1 MDLKEI
7 QLSGFKSF
15 ADKTTIRFDDGVT
28 CIVGPNG
35 CGKSNVADA
44 VRWVL
49 GEQSAR
55 ALRGGNMQ
63 DVIFGGTQS
72 RKPQSSCEVTLVF
85 DNTNKIFDLDVS
97 EVAMTRRLDRNGNSG
112 YFINGQASR
121 LKDIVRLFHGI
132 GLGKEGYSI
141 IGQGKVEQIMNA
153 KPEDRR
159 LIFEE
164 ATGLMVYKSRKEE
177 IERKIDSS
185 KNNLFIYV
193 QRIEEAERRLGP
205 LSKQADAAKE
215 YREYSESLKFNEV
228 NTYVYKYDGAE
239 GEKNKFRERVAGYSD
254 KIISLNTQA
263 ELLNKSYEDN
273 RKKSADADLKLT
285 ELNDKR
291 VELSVGNERKDGEW
305 KLAREKIS
313 TYKSQISAAEEFL
326 ESGKNR
332 TGELAD
338 LVAAAKTAIQK
349 GETRIAEIDNETD
362 LLSQAIR
369 ALTGKIDVFERLS
382 DENRQSQLSSAE
394 NLSEI
399 RKNQG
404 SLTAQKQAAEDR
416 IAELKAALQKENAR
430 REKLLEELEGVRK
443 DLKKLKEFTSGG
455 EKELAEREEEIR
467 DMQLTINNFNQ
478 ELFSVGGQ
486 ISSLKDSL
494 EMYVGIKNRY
504 EGYKDSVR
512 RLLSVAKTNPE
523 VGSHV
528 KGTIADII
536 HTDQKYE
543 LAFEVALGAA
553 TQNVVT
559 PTQDDARILIEYLK
573 RTGGG
578 VVTFLPVSG
587 MKPRPDSREAQRAVS
602 EKGAIGLAT
611 ELIRYDDYY
620 YNVVTNLLGNTL
632 ICDTVYNAT
641 AIAKKYGNMFKIVTL
656 DGDIVS
662 TSGAMTGGSRQQK
675 GGASVLSGER
685 KIEECREN
693 IVKKQKYLE
702 KLKAAI
708 AESEKGKEEAEAA
721 VNALR
726 AKYQG
731 SLNEL
736 AVLSQREISLA
747 AEAEEAKNNVGVYE
761 ETLRGFEEKLA
772 HLKDEEAYAG
782 KSEEELNALRQGA
795 EATLEK
801 QRAQC
806 EAFKAERDE
815 KSAKLHALEV
825 EKAAA
830 EKQIEGFNAD
840 IRRYE
845 AEKEDLIARIISTE
859 REKANAYAELTAL
872 EEKAKQTE
880 LTEEEKA
887 AVQAINEE
895 IATVSAEKEA
905 LNLRQVQLDE
915 ERTAVQEELNRQT
928 DKRYKCE
935 IEISKIDTNLEN
947 MRQRIEE
954 AYGIDYEGCLALKT
968 ENFNVDE
975 AAGLISALKRKIT
988 LLGNVNLNA
997 VEEYADE
1004 KAHYD
1009 EMTIQR
1015 DDLQKALDDLQK
1027 ALDEIRAEMLKIF
1040 DKGFND
1046 INENF
1051 KVTFKELFGGGN
1063 AELQMDYID
1072 GEDPLEAGVEI
1083 VACPPGK
1090 KLTKISLLSGGER
1103 ALTAIAILFAILK
1116 CRPMPFCIL
1125 DEIEAALDEANVD
1138 RFASY
1143 LKRFAQE
1150 TQFIV
1155 ITHRRPT
1162 MNQSDALFG
1171 VTMQE
1176 KGVSKI
1182 VSVKLGEVEKELGE
1196 GTVE

>member
-7 QLSGFKSF
+7 RLSGFKSF
-15 ADKTTIRFDDGVT
+15 ADKTVIRFDEGVT

-49 GEQSAR
+49 GEQSPK

-85 DNTNKIFDLDVS
+85 DNTNKIFDLDVA
-97 EVAMTRRLDRNGNSG
+97 EVAMMRRLDRNGNSG
-112 YFINGQASR
+112 YFINGQPSR

-185 KNNLFIYV
+185 KNNLYIYA

-215 YREYSESLKFNEV
+215 YKEYSDSLKFNEV
-228 NTYVYKYDGAE
+228 NTYVCRYDGAE
-239 GEKNKFRERVAGYSD
+239 DEKNKFRERVAGYSD
-254 KIISLNTQA
+254 KIISLNTQS
-263 ELLNKSYEDN
+263 ELLNKSYEDTR
-273 RKKSADADLKLT
+273 RKAAEADQKLT
-285 ELNDKR
+285 DLNDRR

-305 KLAREKIS
+305 KLVREKIS
-313 TYKSQISAAEEFL
+313 TYKSQITAAGEFL
-326 ESGKNR
+326 ENGKTR

-338 LVAAAKTAIQK
+338 AVAAAKEAIKK

-362 LLSQAIR
+362 LLSQAIK
-369 ALTGKIDVFERLS
+369 ALSGKIEVFEKLS

-404 SLTAQKQAAEDR
+404 SLSAQMQAAEDR
-416 IAELKAALQKENAR
+416 IAELTSALKKEKARK
-430 REKLLEELEGVRK
+430 EKLEEELDGVRK

-455 EKELAEREEEIR
+455 EKELVDREEEIR

-494 EMYVGIKNRY
+494 EMYIGIKNRY

-578 VVTFLPVSG
+578 VVTFLPVTG
-587 MKPRPDSREAQRAVS
+587 MKPRPDSREAQRATS

-611 ELIRYDDYY
+611 DLIRYDEYY

-641 AIAKKYGNMFKIVTL
+641 AIAKKYGNTFRIVTL

-675 GGASVLSGER
+675 GASVLAGER

-693 IVKKQKYLE
+693 ILKKQKYLE
-702 KLKAAI
+702 KLKIAI

-736 AVLSQREISLA
+736 AVLSQREISLTK
-747 AEAEEAKNNVGVYE
+747 ESEEAQSNIDVYA
-761 ETLRGFEEKLA
+761 ETLKGFEEKLGR
-772 HLKDEEAYAG
+772 LKDEEAYAG
-782 KSEEELNALRQGA
+782 KSEEELNAMRQGA

-801 QRAQC
+801 QRGQC

-830 EKQIEGFNAD
+830 EKQIESLNAD

-845 AEKEDLIARIISTE
+845 KEKEDLIARIISTE
-859 REKANAYAELTAL
+859 REKATAEAELSAL
-872 EEKAKQTE
+872 EEKAKQAE

-887 AVQAINEE
+887 AVQAVNDE

-905 LNLRQVQLDE
+905 LNIRQVQLDE
-915 ERTAVQEELNRQT
+915 ERTAVQEELTKQT

-954 AYGIDYEGCLALKT
+954 AYGIDYEGCLALKAD
-968 ENFNVDE
+968 NFNVDE

-1009 EMTIQR
+1009 EMTVQR
-1015 DDLQKALDDLQK
+1015 DDLQKAIDDLQQ

-1040 DKGFND
+1040 DAGFND

-1063 AELQMDYID
+1063 AELQMDYIE
-1072 GEDPLEAGVEI
+1072 GQDPLEAGVEI

-1143 LKRFAQE
+1143 LKHFSQE

-1182 VSVKLGEVEKELGE
+1182 VSVKLGEVEKQLGE

>member
-7 QLSGFKSF
+7 RLSGFKSF
-15 ADKTTIRFDDGVT
+15 ADKTVIRFDEGVT

-49 GEQSAR
+49 GEQSPK

-85 DNTNKIFDLDVS
+85 DNTNKIFDLDVA

-112 YFINGQASR
+112 YFINGQPSR

-185 KNNLFIYV
+185 KNNLYIYA

-215 YREYSESLKFNEV
+215 YKEYSDSLKFNEV
-228 NTYVYKYDGAE
+228 NTYVCRYDGAE
-239 GEKNKFRERVAGYSD
+239 DEKNKFRERVAGYSD
-254 KIISLNTQA
+254 KIISLNTQS
-263 ELLNKSYEDN
+263 ELLNKSYEDTR
-273 RKKSADADLKLT
+273 RKAAEADQKLT
-285 ELNDKR
+285 DLNDRR

-305 KLAREKIS
+305 KLVREKIS
-313 TYKSQISAAEEFL
+313 TYKSQITAAGEFL
-326 ESGKNR
+326 ENGKTR

-338 LVAAAKTAIQK
+338 AVAAAKEAIKK

-362 LLSQAIR
+362 LLSQAIK
-369 ALTGKIDVFERLS
+369 ALSGKIEVFEKLS

-404 SLTAQKQAAEDR
+404 SLAAQMQAAEDR
-416 IAELKAALQKENAR
+416 IAELTSALKKEKARK
-430 REKLLEELEGVRK
+430 EKLEEELDGVRK

-455 EKELAEREEEIR
+455 EKELADREEEIR

-494 EMYVGIKNRY
+494 EMYIGIKNRY

-578 VVTFLPVSG
+578 VVTFLPVTG
-587 MKPRPDSREAQRAVS
+587 MKPRPDSREAQRATS

-611 ELIRYDDYY
+611 DLIRYDEYY

-641 AIAKKYGNMFKIVTL
+641 AIAKKYGNTFRIVTL

-662 TSGAMTGGSRQQK
+662 TSGSMTGGSRQQK
-675 GGASVLSGER
+675 GASVLAGER

-693 IVKKQKYLE
+693 ILKKQKYLE
-702 KLKAAI
+702 KLKIAI

-736 AVLSQREISLA
+736 AVLSQREISLTK
-747 AEAEEAKNNVGVYE
+747 ESEEAQSNIDVYA
-761 ETLRGFEEKLA
+761 ETLKGFEEKLGR
-772 HLKDEEAYAG
+772 LKDEEAYAG
-782 KSEEELNALRQGA
+782 KSEEELNAMRQGA

-801 QRAQC
+801 QRGQC

-830 EKQIEGFNAD
+830 EKQIESLNAD

-845 AEKEDLIARIISTE
+845 KEKEDLIARIISTE
-859 REKANAYAELTAL
+859 REKATAEAELSAL
-872 EEKAKQTE
+872 EEKAKQAE

-887 AVQAINEE
+887 AVQAVNDE

-905 LNLRQVQLDE
+905 LNIRQVQLDE
-915 ERTAVQEELNRQT
+915 ERTAVQEELTKQT

-954 AYGIDYEGCLALKT
+954 AYGIDYEGCLALKAD
-968 ENFNVDE
+968 NFNVDE

-1009 EMTIQR
+1009 EMTVQR
-1015 DDLQKALDDLQK
+1015 DDLQKAIDDLQQ

-1040 DKGFND
+1040 DAGFND

-1063 AELQMDYID
+1063 AELQMDYIE
-1072 GEDPLEAGVEI
+1072 GQDPLEAGVEI

-1143 LKRFAQE
+1143 LKHFSQE

-1182 VSVKLGEVEKELGE
+1182 VSVKLGEVEKQLGE

>member
-7 QLSGFKSF
+7 RLSGFKSF
-15 ADKTTIRFDDGVT
+15 ADKTVIRFDEGVT

-49 GEQSAR
+49 GEQSPK

-85 DNTNKIFDLDVS
+85 DNTNKIFDLDVA

-112 YFINGQASR
+112 YFINGQPSR

-185 KNNLFIYV
+185 KNNLYIYA

-215 YREYSESLKFNEV
+215 YKEYSDSLKFNEV
-228 NTYVYKYDGAE
+228 NTYVCRYDGAE
-239 GEKNKFRERVAGYSD
+239 DEKNKFRERVAGYSD
-254 KIISLNTQA
+254 KIISLNTQS
-263 ELLNKSYEDN
+263 ELLNKSYEDTR
-273 RKKSADADLKLT
+273 RKAAEADQKLT
-285 ELNDKR
+285 DLNDRR

-305 KLAREKIS
+305 KLVREKIS
-313 TYKSQISAAEEFL
+313 TYKSQITAAGEFL
-326 ESGKNR
+326 ENGKTR

-338 LVAAAKTAIQK
+338 AVAAAKEAIKK

-362 LLSQAIR
+362 LLSQAIK
-369 ALTGKIDVFERLS
+369 ALSGKIEVFEKLS

-404 SLTAQKQAAEDR
+404 SLAAQMQAAEDR
-416 IAELKAALQKENAR
+416 IAELTSALKKEKARK
-430 REKLLEELEGVRK
+430 EKLEEELDGVRK

-455 EKELAEREEEIR
+455 EKELADREEEIR

-494 EMYVGIKNRY
+494 EMYIGIKNRY

-512 RLLSVAKTNPE
+512 HLLSVAKTNPE

-578 VVTFLPVSG
+578 VVTFLPVTG
-587 MKPRPDSREAQRAVS
+587 MKPRPDSREAQRATS

-611 ELIRYDDYY
+611 DLIRYDEYY

-641 AIAKKYGNMFKIVTL
+641 AIAKKYGNTFRIVTL

-662 TSGAMTGGSRQQK
+662 TSGSMTGGSRQQK
-675 GGASVLSGER
+675 GASVLAGER

-693 IVKKQKYLE
+693 ILKKQKYLE
-702 KLKAAI
+702 KLKIAI

-736 AVLSQREISLA
+736 AVLSQREISLTK
-747 AEAEEAKNNVGVYE
+747 ESEEAQSNIDVYA
-761 ETLRGFEEKLA
+761 ETLKGFEEKLGR
-772 HLKDEEAYAG
+772 LKDEEAYAG
-782 KSEEELNALRQGA
+782 KSEEELNAMRQGA

-801 QRAQC
+801 QRGQC

-830 EKQIEGFNAD
+830 EKQIESLNAD

-845 AEKEDLIARIISTE
+845 KEKEDLIARIISTE
-859 REKANAYAELTAL
+859 REKATAEAELSAL
-872 EEKAKQTE
+872 EEKAKQAE

-887 AVQAINEE
+887 AVQAVNDE

-905 LNLRQVQLDE
+905 LNIRQVQLDE
-915 ERTAVQEELNRQT
+915 ERTAVQEELTKQT

-954 AYGIDYEGCLALKT
+954 AYGIDYEGCLALKAD
-968 ENFNVDE
+968 NFNVDE

-1009 EMTIQR
+1009 EMTVQR
-1015 DDLQKALDDLQK
+1015 DDLQKAIDDLQQ

-1040 DKGFND
+1040 DAGFND

-1063 AELQMDYID
+1063 AELQMDYIE
-1072 GEDPLEAGVEI
+1072 GQDPLEAGVEI

-1143 LKRFAQE
+1143 LKHFSQE

-1182 VSVKLGEVEKELGE
+1182 VSVKLGEVEKQLGE

>member
-7 QLSGFKSF
+7 RLSGFKSF
-15 ADKTTIRFDDGVT
+15 ADKTVIRFDEGVT

-49 GEQSAR
+49 GEQSPK

-85 DNTNKIFDLDVS
+85 DNTNKIFDLDVA
-97 EVAMTRRLDRNGNSG
+97 EVAMMRRLDRNGNSG
-112 YFINGQASR
+112 YFINGQPSR

-185 KNNLFIYV
+185 KNNLYIYA

-215 YREYSESLKFNEV
+215 YKEYSDSLKFNEV
-228 NTYVYKYDGAE
+228 NTYVCRYDGAE
-239 GEKNKFRERVAGYSD
+239 DEKNKYRERVAGYSD
-254 KIISLNTQA
+254 KIISLNTQS
-263 ELLNKSYEDN
+263 ELLNKSYEDTR
-273 RKKSADADLKLT
+273 RKAAEADQKLT
-285 ELNDKR
+285 DLNDRR

-305 KLAREKIS
+305 KLVREKIS
-313 TYKSQISAAEEFL
+313 TYKSQITAAGEFL
-326 ESGKNR
+326 ENGKTR

-338 LVAAAKTAIQK
+338 AVAAAKEAIKK

-362 LLSQAIR
+362 LLSQAIK
-369 ALTGKIDVFERLS
+369 ALSGKIEVFEKLS

-404 SLTAQKQAAEDR
+404 SLSAQMQAAEDR
-416 IAELKAALQKENAR
+416 IAELTSALKKEKARK
-430 REKLLEELEGVRK
+430 EKLEEELDGVRK

-455 EKELAEREEEIR
+455 EKELADREEEIR

-494 EMYVGIKNRY
+494 EMYIGIKNRY

-578 VVTFLPVSG
+578 VVTFLPVTG
-587 MKPRPDSREAQRAVS
+587 MKPRPDSREAQRATS

-611 ELIRYDDYY
+611 DLIRYDEYY

-641 AIAKKYGNMFKIVTL
+641 AIAKKYGNTFRIVTL

-675 GGASVLSGER
+675 GASVLAGER

-693 IVKKQKYLE
+693 ILKKQKYLE
-702 KLKAAI
+702 KLKIAI

-736 AVLSQREISLA
+736 AVLSQREISLTK
-747 AEAEEAKNNVGVYE
+747 ESEEAQSNIDVYA
-761 ETLRGFEEKLA
+761 ETLKGFEEKLGR
-772 HLKDEEAYAG
+772 LKDEEAYAG
-782 KSEEELNALRQGA
+782 KSEEELNAMRQGA

-801 QRAQC
+801 QRGQC

-830 EKQIEGFNAD
+830 EKQIESLNAD

-845 AEKEDLIARIISTE
+845 KEKEDLIARIISTE
-859 REKANAYAELTAL
+859 REKATAEAELSAL
-872 EEKAKQTE
+872 EEKAKQAE

-887 AVQAINEE
+887 AVQAVNDE

-905 LNLRQVQLDE
+905 LNIRQVQLDE
-915 ERTAVQEELNRQT
+915 ERTAVQEELTKQT

-954 AYGIDYEGCLALKT
+954 AYGIDYEGCLALKAD
-968 ENFNVDE
+968 NFNVDE

-1009 EMTIQR
+1009 EMTVQR
-1015 DDLQKALDDLQK
+1015 DDLQKAIDDLQQ

-1040 DKGFND
+1040 DAGFND

-1063 AELQMDYID
+1063 AELQMDYIE
-1072 GEDPLEAGVEI
+1072 GQDPLEAGVEI

-1143 LKRFAQE
+1143 LKHFSQE

-1182 VSVKLGEVEKELGE
+1182 VSVKLGEVEKQLGE

>member
-7 QLSGFKSF
+7 RLSGFKSF
-15 ADKTTIRFDDGVT
+15 ADKTVIRFDEGVT

-49 GEQSAR
+49 GEQSPK

-85 DNTNKIFDLDVS
+85 DNTNKIFDLDVA
-97 EVAMTRRLDRNGNSG
+97 EVAMTRRLDRSGNSG
-112 YFINGQASR
+112 YFINGQPSR

-185 KNNLFIYV
+185 KNNLYIYA

-215 YREYSESLKFNEV
+215 YREYSDSLKFNEV
-228 NTYVYKYDGAE
+228 NTYVCRYDGAE
-239 GEKNKFRERVAGYSD
+239 DEKNKFRERVAGYSD
-254 KIISLNTQA
+254 KIISLNTQS
-263 ELLNKSYEDN
+263 ELLNKSYEDTR
-273 RKKSADADLKLT
+273 RKAAEADQKLT
-285 ELNDKR
+285 DLNDRR

-305 KLAREKIS
+305 KLVREKIS
-313 TYKSQISAAEEFL
+313 TYKSQITAAGEFL
-326 ESGKNR
+326 ENGKTR

-338 LVAAAKTAIQK
+338 AVAAAKEAIKK

-362 LLSQAIR
+362 LLSQAIK
-369 ALTGKIDVFERLS
+369 ALSGKIEVFEKLS

-404 SLTAQKQAAEDR
+404 SLAAQMQAAEDR
-416 IAELKAALQKENAR
+416 IAELKEALKKEKAR
-430 REKLLEELEGVRK
+430 KEKLEEELDGVRK

-455 EKELAEREEEIR
+455 EKELADREEEIR

-494 EMYVGIKNRY
+494 EMYIGIKNRY

-578 VVTFLPVSG
+578 VVTFLPVTG
-587 MKPRPDSREAQRAVS
+587 MKPRPDSREAQRATS

-611 ELIRYDDYY
+611 DLIRYDEYY

-641 AIAKKYGNMFKIVTL
+641 AIAKKYGNTFRIVTL

-675 GGASVLSGER
+675 GASVLAGER

-693 IVKKQKYLE
+693 ILKKQKYLE
-702 KLKAAI
+702 KLKIAI

-736 AVLSQREISLA
+736 AVLSQREISLTK
-747 AEAEEAKNNVGVYE
+747 ESEEAQSNIDVYA
-761 ETLRGFEEKLA
+761 ETLKGFEEKLGR
-772 HLKDEEAYAG
+772 LKDEEAYAG
-782 KSEEELNALRQGA
+782 KSEEELNAMRQGA

-801 QRAQC
+801 QRGQC

-830 EKQIEGFNAD
+830 EKQIESLNAD

-845 AEKEDLIARIISTE
+845 KEKEDLIARIISTE
-859 REKANAYAELTAL
+859 REKATAEAELSAL
-872 EEKAKQTE
+872 EEKAKQAE

-887 AVQAINEE
+887 AVQAVNDE

-905 LNLRQVQLDE
+905 LNIRQVQLDE
-915 ERTAVQEELNRQT
+915 ERTAVQEELTKQT

-954 AYGIDYEGCLALKT
+954 AYGIDYEGCLALKAD
-968 ENFNVDE
+968 NFNVDE

-1009 EMTIQR
+1009 EMTVQR
-1015 DDLQKALDDLQK
+1015 DDLQKAIDDLQQ

-1040 DKGFND
+1040 DAGFND

-1063 AELQMDYID
+1063 AELQMDYIE
-1072 GEDPLEAGVEI
+1072 GQDPLEAGVEI

-1143 LKRFAQE
+1143 LKHFSQE

-1182 VSVKLGEVEKELGE
+1182 VSVKLGEVEKQLGE

>member
-7 QLSGFKSF
+7 RLSGFKSF
-15 ADKTTIRFDDGVT
+15 ADKTVIRFDEGVT

-49 GEQSAR
+49 GEQSPK

-85 DNTNKIFDLDVS
+85 DNTNKIFDLDVA
-97 EVAMTRRLDRNGNSG
+97 EVAMMRRLDRNGNSG
-112 YFINGQASR
+112 YFINGQPSR

-185 KNNLFIYV
+185 KNNLYIYA

-215 YREYSESLKFNEV
+215 YKEYSDSLKFNEV
-228 NTYVYKYDGAE
+228 NTYVCRYDGAE
-239 GEKNKFRERVAGYSD
+239 DEKNKFRERVAGYSD
-254 KIISLNTQA
+254 KIISLNTQS
-263 ELLNKSYEDN
+263 ELLNKSYEDTR
-273 RKKSADADLKLT
+273 RKAAEADQKLT
-285 ELNDKR
+285 DLNDRR

-305 KLAREKIS
+305 KLVREKIS
-313 TYKSQISAAEEFL
+313 TYKSQITAAGEFL
-326 ESGKNR
+326 ENGKTR

-338 LVAAAKTAIQK
+338 AVAAAKEAIKK

-362 LLSQAIR
+362 LLSQAIK
-369 ALTGKIDVFERLS
+369 ALSGKIEVFEKLS

-404 SLTAQKQAAEDR
+404 SLSAQMQAAEDR
-416 IAELKAALQKENAR
+416 IAELTSALKKEKARK
-430 REKLLEELEGVRK
+430 EKLEEELDGVRK

-455 EKELAEREEEIR
+455 EKELADREEEIR

-494 EMYVGIKNRY
+494 EMYIGIKNRY

-578 VVTFLPVSG
+578 VVTFLPVTG
-587 MKPRPDSREAQRAVS
+587 MKPRPDSREAQRATS

-611 ELIRYDDYY
+611 DLIRYDEYY

-641 AIAKKYGNMFKIVTL
+641 AIAKKYGNTFRIVTL

-662 TSGAMTGGSRQQK
+662 TSGSMTGGSRQQK
-675 GGASVLSGER
+675 GASVLAGER

-693 IVKKQKYLE
+693 ILKKQKYLE
-702 KLKAAI
+702 KLKIAI

-736 AVLSQREISLA
+736 AVLSQREISLTK
-747 AEAEEAKNNVGVYE
+747 ESEEAQSNIDVYV
-761 ETLRGFEEKLA
+761 ETLKGFEEKLGR
-772 HLKDEEAYAG
+772 LKDEEAYAG
-782 KSEEELNALRQGA
+782 KSEEELNAMRQGA

-801 QRAQC
+801 QRGQC

-830 EKQIEGFNAD
+830 EKQIESLNAD

-845 AEKEDLIARIISTE
+845 KEKEDLIARIISTE
-859 REKANAYAELTAL
+859 REKATAEAELSAL
-872 EEKAKQTE
+872 EEKAKQAE

-887 AVQAINEE
+887 AVQAVNDE

-905 LNLRQVQLDE
+905 LNIRQVQLDE
-915 ERTAVQEELNRQT
+915 ERTAVQEELTKQT

-954 AYGIDYEGCLALKT
+954 AYGIDYEGCLALKAD
-968 ENFNVDE
+968 NFNVDE

-1009 EMTIQR
+1009 EMTVQR
-1015 DDLQKALDDLQK
+1015 DDLQKAIDDLQQ

-1040 DKGFND
+1040 DAGFND

-1063 AELQMDYID
+1063 AELQMDYIE
-1072 GEDPLEAGVEI
+1072 GQDPLEAGVEI

-1143 LKRFAQE
+1143 LKHFSQE

-1182 VSVKLGEVEKELGE
+1182 VSVKLGEVEKQLGE

>member
-7 QLSGFKSF
+7 RLSGFKSF
-15 ADKTTIRFDDGVT
+15 ADKTVIRFDEGVT

-49 GEQSAR
+49 GEQSPK

-85 DNTNKIFDLDVS
+85 DNTNKIFDLDVA

-112 YFINGQASR
+112 YFINGQPSR

-185 KNNLFIYV
+185 KNNLYIYA

-215 YREYSESLKFNEV
+215 YKEYSDSLKFNEV
-228 NTYVYKYDGAE
+228 NTYVCRYDGAE
-239 GEKNKFRERVAGYSD
+239 DEKNKFRERVAGYSD
-254 KIISLNTQA
+254 KIISLNTQS
-263 ELLNKSYEDN
+263 ELLNKSYEDTR
-273 RKKSADADLKLT
+273 RKAAEADQKLT
-285 ELNDKR
+285 DLNDRR

-305 KLAREKIS
+305 KLVREKIS
-313 TYKSQISAAEEFL
+313 TYKSQITAAGEFL
-326 ESGKNR
+326 ENGKTR

-338 LVAAAKTAIQK
+338 AVAAAKEAIKK

-362 LLSQAIR
+362 LLSQAIK
-369 ALTGKIDVFERLS
+369 ALSGKIEVFEKLS

-404 SLTAQKQAAEDR
+404 SLAAQMQAAEDR
-416 IAELKAALQKENAR
+416 IAELTAALKKEKAR
-430 REKLLEELEGVRK
+430 KEKLEEELDGVRK

-455 EKELAEREEEIR
+455 EKELADREEEIR

-494 EMYVGIKNRY
+494 EMYIGIKNRY

-578 VVTFLPVSG
+578 VVTFLPVTG
-587 MKPRPDSREAQRAVS
+587 MKPRPDSREAQRATS

-611 ELIRYDDYY
+611 DLIRYDEYY

-641 AIAKKYGNMFKIVTL
+641 AIAKKYGNTFRIVTL

-662 TSGAMTGGSRQQK
+662 TSGSMTGGSRQQK
-675 GGASVLSGER
+675 GASVLAGER

-693 IVKKQKYLE
+693 ILKKQKYLE
-702 KLKAAI
+702 KLKIAI

-736 AVLSQREISLA
+736 AVLSQREISLTK
-747 AEAEEAKNNVGVYE
+747 ESEEAQSNIDVYA
-761 ETLRGFEEKLA
+761 ETLKGFEEKLGR
-772 HLKDEEAYAG
+772 LKDEEAYAG
-782 KSEEELNALRQGA
+782 KSEEELNAMRQGA

-801 QRAQC
+801 QRGQC

-830 EKQIEGFNAD
+830 EKQIESLNAD

-845 AEKEDLIARIISTE
+845 KEKENLIARIISTE
-859 REKANAYAELTAL
+859 REKATAEAELSAL
-872 EEKAKQTE
+872 EEKAKQAE

-887 AVQAINEE
+887 AVQAVNDE

-905 LNLRQVQLDE
+905 LNIRQVQLDE
-915 ERTAVQEELNRQT
+915 ERTAVQEELTKQT

-954 AYGIDYEGCLALKT
+954 AYGIDYEGCLALKAD
-968 ENFNVDE
+968 NFNVDE

-1009 EMTIQR
+1009 EMTVQR
-1015 DDLQKALDDLQK
+1015 DDLQKAIDDLQQ

-1040 DKGFND
+1040 DAGFND

-1063 AELQMDYID
+1063 AELQMDYIE
-1072 GEDPLEAGVEI
+1072 GQDPLEAGVEI

-1143 LKRFAQE
+1143 LKHFSQE

-1182 VSVKLGEVEKELGE
+1182 VSVKLGEVEKQLGE

>member
-7 QLSGFKSF
+7 RLSGFKSF
-15 ADKTTIRFDDGVT
+15 ADKTVIRFDEGVT

-49 GEQSAR
+49 GEQSPK

-85 DNTNKIFDLDVS
+85 DNTNKIFDLDVA

-112 YFINGQASR
+112 YFINGQPSR

-185 KNNLFIYV
+185 KNNLYIYA

-215 YREYSESLKFNEV
+215 YKEYSDSLKFNEV
-228 NTYVYKYDGAE
+228 NTYVCRYDGAE
-239 GEKNKFRERVAGYSD
+239 DEKNKFRERVAGYSD
-254 KIISLNTQA
+254 KIISLNTQS
-263 ELLNKSYEDN
+263 ELLNKSYEDTR
-273 RKKSADADLKLT
+273 RKAAEADQKLT
-285 ELNDKR
+285 DLNDRR

-305 KLAREKIS
+305 KLVREKIS
-313 TYKSQISAAEEFL
+313 TYKSQITAAGEFL
-326 ESGKNR
+326 ENGKTR

-338 LVAAAKTAIQK
+338 AVAAAKEAIKK

-362 LLSQAIR
+362 LLSQAIK
-369 ALTGKIDVFERLS
+369 ALSGKIEVFEKLS

-404 SLTAQKQAAEDR
+404 SLAAQMQAAEDR
-416 IAELKAALQKENAR
+416 IAELTSALKKEKARK
-430 REKLLEELEGVRK
+430 EKLEEELDGVRK

-455 EKELAEREEEIR
+455 EKELADREEEIR

-494 EMYVGIKNRY
+494 EMYIGIKNRY

-578 VVTFLPVSG
+578 VVTFLPVTG
-587 MKPRPDSREAQRAVS
+587 MKPRPDSREAQRATS

-611 ELIRYDDYY
+611 DLIRYDEYY

-641 AIAKKYGNMFKIVTL
+641 AIAKKYGNTFRIVTL

-675 GGASVLSGER
+675 GASVLAGER

-693 IVKKQKYLE
+693 ILKKQKYLE
-702 KLKAAI
+702 KLKIAI

-736 AVLSQREISLA
+736 AVLSQREISLTK
-747 AEAEEAKNNVGVYE
+747 ESEEAQSNIDVYA
-761 ETLRGFEEKLA
+761 ETLKGFEEKLGR
-772 HLKDEEAYAG
+772 LKDEEAYAG
-782 KSEEELNALRQGA
+782 KSEEELNAMRQGA

-801 QRAQC
+801 QRGQC

-830 EKQIEGFNAD
+830 EKQIESLNAD

-845 AEKEDLIARIISTE
+845 KEKEDLIARIISTE
-859 REKANAYAELTAL
+859 REKATAEAELSAL
-872 EEKAKQTE
+872 EEKAKQAE

-887 AVQAINEE
+887 AVQAVNDE

-905 LNLRQVQLDE
+905 LNIRQVQLDE
-915 ERTAVQEELNRQT
+915 ERTAVQEELTKQT

-954 AYGIDYEGCLALKT
+954 AYGIDYEGCLALKAD
-968 ENFNVDE
+968 NFNVDE

-1009 EMTIQR
+1009 EMTVQR
-1015 DDLQKALDDLQK
+1015 DDLQKAIDDLQQ

-1040 DKGFND
+1040 DAGFND

-1063 AELQMDYID
+1063 AELQMDYIE
-1072 GEDPLEAGVEI
+1072 GQDPLEAGVEI

-1143 LKRFAQE
+1143 LKHFSQE

-1182 VSVKLGEVEKELGE
+1182 VSVKLGEVEKQLGE

>member
-1 MDLKEI
+1 MGLKEI
-7 QLSGFKSF
+7 RLSGFKSF
-15 ADKTTIRFDDGVT
+15 ADKTVIRFDEGVT

-49 GEQSAR
+49 GEQSPK

-85 DNTNKIFDLDVS
+85 DNTNKIFDLDVA

-112 YFINGQASR
+112 YFINGQPSR

-185 KNNLFIYV
+185 KNNLYIYA

-215 YREYSESLKFNEV
+215 YKEYSDSLKFNEV
-228 NTYVYKYDGAE
+228 NTYVCRYDGAE
-239 GEKNKFRERVAGYSD
+239 DEKNKFRERVAGYSD
-254 KIISLNTQA
+254 KIISLNTQS
-263 ELLNKSYEDN
+263 ELLNKSYEDTR
-273 RKKSADADLKLT
+273 RKAAEADQKLT
-285 ELNDKR
+285 DLNDRR

-305 KLAREKIS
+305 KLVREKIS
-313 TYKSQISAAEEFL
+313 TYKSQITAAGEFL
-326 ESGKNR
+326 ENGKTR

-338 LVAAAKTAIQK
+338 AVAAAKEAIKK

-362 LLSQAIR
+362 LLSQAIK
-369 ALTGKIDVFERLS
+369 ALSGKIEVFEKLS

-404 SLTAQKQAAEDR
+404 SLAAQMQAAEDR
-416 IAELKAALQKENAR
+416 IAELTSALKKEKARK
-430 REKLLEELEGVRK
+430 EKLEEELDGVRK

-455 EKELAEREEEIR
+455 EKELADREEEIR

-494 EMYVGIKNRY
+494 EMYIGIKNRY

-578 VVTFLPVSG
+578 VVTFLPVTG
-587 MKPRPDSREAQRAVS
+587 MKPRPDSREAQRATS

-611 ELIRYDDYY
+611 DLIRYDEYY

-641 AIAKKYGNMFKIVTL
+641 AIAKKYGNTFRIVTL

-662 TSGAMTGGSRQQK
+662 TSGSMTGGSRQQK
-675 GGASVLSGER
+675 GASVLAGER

-693 IVKKQKYLE
+693 ILKKQKYLE
-702 KLKAAI
+702 KLKIAI

-736 AVLSQREISLA
+736 AVLSQREISLTK
-747 AEAEEAKNNVGVYE
+747 ESEEAQSNIDVYA
-761 ETLRGFEEKLA
+761 ETLKGFEEKLGR
-772 HLKDEEAYAG
+772 LKDEEAYAG
-782 KSEEELNALRQGA
+782 KSEEELNAMRQGA

-801 QRAQC
+801 QRGQC

-830 EKQIEGFNAD
+830 EKQIESLNAD

-845 AEKEDLIARIISTE
+845 KEKEDLIARIISTE
-859 REKANAYAELTAL
+859 REKATAEAELSAL
-872 EEKAKQTE
+872 EEKAKQAE

-887 AVQAINEE
+887 AVQAVNDE

-905 LNLRQVQLDE
+905 LNIRQVQLDE
-915 ERTAVQEELNRQT
+915 ERTAVQEELTKQT

-954 AYGIDYEGCLALKT
+954 AYGIDYEGCLALKAD
-968 ENFNVDE
+968 NFNVDE

-1009 EMTIQR
+1009 EMTVQR
-1015 DDLQKALDDLQK
+1015 DDLQKAIDDLQQ

-1040 DKGFND
+1040 DAGFND

-1063 AELQMDYID
+1063 AELQMDYIE
-1072 GEDPLEAGVEI
+1072 GQDPLEAGVEI

-1143 LKRFAQE
+1143 LKHFSQE

-1182 VSVKLGEVEKELGE
+1182 VSVKLGEVEKQLGE

>member
-7 QLSGFKSF
+7 RLSGFKSF
-15 ADKTTIRFDDGVT
+15 ADKTVIRFDEGVT

-49 GEQSAR
+49 GEQSPK

-85 DNTNKIFDLDVS
+85 DNTNKIFDLDVA

-112 YFINGQASR
+112 YFINGQPSR

-185 KNNLFIYV
+185 KNNLYIYA

-215 YREYSESLKFNEV
+215 YKEYSDSLKFNEV
-228 NTYVYKYDGAE
+228 NTYVCRYDGAE
-239 GEKNKFRERVAGYSD
+239 DEKNKFRERVAGYSD
-254 KIISLNTQA
+254 KIISLNTQS
-263 ELLNKSYEDN
+263 ELLNKSYEDTR
-273 RKKSADADLKLT
+273 RKAAEADQKLT
-285 ELNDKR
+285 DLNDRR

-305 KLAREKIS
+305 KLVREKIS
-313 TYKSQISAAEEFL
+313 TYKSQITAAGEFL
-326 ESGKNR
+326 ENGKTR

-338 LVAAAKTAIQK
+338 AVAAAKEAIKK

-362 LLSQAIR
+362 LLSQAIK
-369 ALTGKIDVFERLS
+369 ALSGKIEVFEKLS

-404 SLTAQKQAAEDR
+404 SLAAQMQAAEDR
-416 IAELKAALQKENAR
+416 IAELTAALKKEKAR
-430 REKLLEELEGVRK
+430 KEKLEEELDGVRK

-455 EKELAEREEEIR
+455 EKELADREEEIR

-494 EMYVGIKNRY
+494 EMYIGIKNRY

-578 VVTFLPVSG
+578 VVTFLPVTG
-587 MKPRPDSREAQRAVS
+587 MKPRPDSREAQRATS

-611 ELIRYDDYY
+611 DLIRYDEYY

-641 AIAKKYGNMFKIVTL
+641 AIAKKYGNTFRIVTL

-662 TSGAMTGGSRQQK
+662 TSGSMTGGSRQQK
-675 GGASVLSGER
+675 GASVLAGER

-693 IVKKQKYLE
+693 ILKKQKYLE
-702 KLKAAI
+702 KLKIAI

-736 AVLSQREISLA
+736 AVLSQREISLTK
-747 AEAEEAKNNVGVYE
+747 ESEEAQSNIDVYA
-761 ETLRGFEEKLA
+761 ETLKGFEEKLGR
-772 HLKDEEAYAG
+772 LKDEEAYAG
-782 KSEEELNALRQGA
+782 KSEEELNAMRQGA

-801 QRAQC
+801 QRGQC

-830 EKQIEGFNAD
+830 EKQIESLNAD

-845 AEKEDLIARIISTE
+845 KEKEDLIARIISTE
-859 REKANAYAELTAL
+859 REKATAEAELSAL
-872 EEKAKQTE
+872 EEKAKQAE

-887 AVQAINEE
+887 AVQAVNDE
-895 IATVSAEKEA
+895 IATVFAEKEA
-905 LNLRQVQLDE
+905 LNIRQVQLDE
-915 ERTAVQEELNRQT
+915 ERTAVQEELTKQT

-954 AYGIDYEGCLALKT
+954 AYGIDYEGCLALKAD
-968 ENFNVDE
+968 NFNVDE

-1009 EMTIQR
+1009 EMTVQR
-1015 DDLQKALDDLQK
+1015 DDLQKAIDDLQQ

-1040 DKGFND
+1040 DAGFND

-1063 AELQMDYID
+1063 AELQMDYIE
-1072 GEDPLEAGVEI
+1072 GQDPLEAGVEI

-1143 LKRFAQE
+1143 LKHFSQE

-1182 VSVKLGEVEKELGE
+1182 VSVKLGEVEKQLGE

>member
-7 QLSGFKSF
+7 RLSGFKSF
-15 ADKTTIRFDDGVT
+15 ADKTVIRFDEGVT

-49 GEQSAR
+49 GEQSPK

-85 DNTNKIFDLDVS
+85 DNTNKIFDLDVA

-112 YFINGQASR
+112 YFINGQPSR

-185 KNNLFIYV
+185 KNNLYIYA

-215 YREYSESLKFNEV
+215 YKEYSDSLKFNEV
-228 NTYVYKYDGAE
+228 NTYVCRYDGAE
-239 GEKNKFRERVAGYSD
+239 DEKNKFRERVAGYSD
-254 KIISLNTQA
+254 KIISLNTQS
-263 ELLNKSYEDN
+263 ELLNKSYEDTR
-273 RKKSADADLKLT
+273 RKAAEADQKLT
-285 ELNDKR
+285 DLNDRR

-305 KLAREKIS
+305 KLVREKIS
-313 TYKSQISAAEEFL
+313 TYKSQITAAGEFL
-326 ESGKNR
+326 ENGKTR

-338 LVAAAKTAIQK
+338 AVAAAKEAIKK

-362 LLSQAIR
+362 LLSQAIK
-369 ALTGKIDVFERLS
+369 ALSGKIEVFEKLS

-404 SLTAQKQAAEDR
+404 SLAAQMQAAEDR
-416 IAELKAALQKENAR
+416 IAELTSALKKEKARK
-430 REKLLEELEGVRK
+430 EKLEEELDGVRK

-455 EKELAEREEEIR
+455 EKELADREEEIR

-494 EMYVGIKNRY
+494 EMYIGIKNRY

-578 VVTFLPVSG
+578 VVTFMPVTG
-587 MKPRPDSREAQRAVS
+587 MKPRPDSREAQRATS

-611 ELIRYDDYY
+611 DLIRYDEYY

-641 AIAKKYGNMFKIVTL
+641 AIAKKYGNTFRIVTL

-662 TSGAMTGGSRQQK
+662 TSGSMTGGSRQQK
-675 GGASVLSGER
+675 GASVLAGER

-693 IVKKQKYLE
+693 ILKKQKYLE
-702 KLKAAI
+702 KLKIAI

-736 AVLSQREISLA
+736 AVLSQREISLTK
-747 AEAEEAKNNVGVYE
+747 ESEEAQSNIDVYA
-761 ETLRGFEEKLA
+761 ETLKGFEEKLGR
-772 HLKDEEAYAG
+772 LKDEEAYAG
-782 KSEEELNALRQGA
+782 KSEEELNAMRQGA

-801 QRAQC
+801 QRGQC

-830 EKQIEGFNAD
+830 EKQIESLNAD

-845 AEKEDLIARIISTE
+845 KEKEDLIARIISTE
-859 REKANAYAELTAL
+859 REKATAEAELSAL
-872 EEKAKQTE
+872 EEKAKQAE

-887 AVQAINEE
+887 AVQAVNDE

-905 LNLRQVQLDE
+905 LNIRQVQLDE
-915 ERTAVQEELNRQT
+915 ERTAVQEELTKQT

-954 AYGIDYEGCLALKT
+954 AYGIDYEGCLALKAD
-968 ENFNVDE
+968 NFNVDE

-1009 EMTIQR
+1009 EMTVQR
-1015 DDLQKALDDLQK
+1015 DDLQKAIDDLQQ

-1040 DKGFND
+1040 DAGFND

-1063 AELQMDYID
+1063 AELQMDYIE
-1072 GEDPLEAGVEI
+1072 GQDPLEAGVEI

-1143 LKRFAQE
+1143 LKHFSQE

-1182 VSVKLGEVEKELGE
+1182 VSVKLGEVEKQLGE

>member
-7 QLSGFKSF
+7 RLSGFKSF
-15 ADKTTIRFDDGVT
+15 ADKTVIRFDEGVT

-49 GEQSAR
+49 GEQSPK

-85 DNTNKIFDLDVS
+85 DNTNKIFDLDVA

-112 YFINGQASR
+112 YFINGQPSR

-185 KNNLFIYV
+185 KNNLYIYA

-215 YREYSESLKFNEV
+215 YKEYSDSLKFNEV
-228 NTYVYKYDGAE
+228 NTYVCRYDGAE
-239 GEKNKFRERVAGYSD
+239 DEKNKFRERVAGYSD
-254 KIISLNTQA
+254 KIISLNTQS
-263 ELLNKSYEDN
+263 ELLNKSYEDTR
-273 RKKSADADLKLT
+273 RKAAEADQKLT
-285 ELNDKR
+285 DLNDRR

-305 KLAREKIS
+305 KLVREKIS
-313 TYKSQISAAEEFL
+313 TYKSQITAAGEFL
-326 ESGKNR
+326 ENGKTR

-338 LVAAAKTAIQK
+338 AVAAAKEAIKK

-362 LLSQAIR
+362 LLSQAIK
-369 ALTGKIDVFERLS
+369 ALSGKIEVFEKLS

-404 SLTAQKQAAEDR
+404 SLAAQMQAAEDR
-416 IAELKAALQKENAR
+416 IAELTAALKKEKAR
-430 REKLLEELEGVRK
+430 KEKLEEELDGVRK

-455 EKELAEREEEIR
+455 EKELADREEEIR

-494 EMYVGIKNRY
+494 EMYIGIKNRY

-578 VVTFLPVSG
+578 VVTFRPVTG
-587 MKPRPDSREAQRAVS
+587 MKPRPDSREAQRATS

-611 ELIRYDDYY
+611 DLIRYDEYY

-641 AIAKKYGNMFKIVTL
+641 AIAKKYGNTFRIVTL

-662 TSGAMTGGSRQQK
+662 TSGSMTGGSRQQK
-675 GGASVLSGER
+675 GASVLAGER

-693 IVKKQKYLE
+693 ILKKQKYLE
-702 KLKAAI
+702 KLKIAI

-736 AVLSQREISLA
+736 AVLSQREISLTK
-747 AEAEEAKNNVGVYE
+747 ESEEAQSNIDVYA
-761 ETLRGFEEKLA
+761 ETLKGFEEKLGR
-772 HLKDEEAYAG
+772 LKDEEAYAG
-782 KSEEELNALRQGA
+782 KSEEELNAMRQGA

-801 QRAQC
+801 QRGQC

-830 EKQIEGFNAD
+830 EKQIESLNAD

-845 AEKEDLIARIISTE
+845 KEKEDLIARIISTE
-859 REKANAYAELTAL
+859 REKATAEAELSAL
-872 EEKAKQTE
+872 EEKAKQAE

-887 AVQAINEE
+887 AVQAVNDE

-905 LNLRQVQLDE
+905 LNIRQVQLDE
-915 ERTAVQEELNRQT
+915 ERTAVQEELTKQT

-954 AYGIDYEGCLALKT
+954 AYGIDYEGCLALKAD
-968 ENFNVDE
+968 NFNVDE

-1009 EMTIQR
+1009 EMTVQR
-1015 DDLQKALDDLQK
+1015 DDLQKAIDDLQQ

-1040 DKGFND
+1040 DAGFND

-1063 AELQMDYID
+1063 AELQMDYIE
-1072 GEDPLEAGVEI
+1072 GQDPLEAGVEI

-1143 LKRFAQE
+1143 LKHFSQE

-1182 VSVKLGEVEKELGE
+1182 VSVKLGEVEKQLGE

>member
-7 QLSGFKSF
+7 RLSGFKSF
-15 ADKTTIRFDDGVT
+15 ADKTVIRFDEGVT

-49 GEQSAR
+49 GEQSPK

-85 DNTNKIFDLDVS
+85 DNTNKIFDLDVA

-112 YFINGQASR
+112 YFINGQPSR

-185 KNNLFIYV
+185 KNNLYIYA

-215 YREYSESLKFNEV
+215 YKEYSDSLKFNEV
-228 NTYVYKYDGAE
+228 NTYVCRYDGAE
-239 GEKNKFRERVAGYSD
+239 DEKNKFRERVAGYSD
-254 KIISLNTQA
+254 KIISLNTQS
-263 ELLNKSYEDN
+263 ELLNKSYEDTR
-273 RKKSADADLKLT
+273 RKAAEADQKLT
-285 ELNDKR
+285 DLNDRR

-305 KLAREKIS
+305 KLVREKIS
-313 TYKSQISAAEEFL
+313 TYKSQITAAGEFL
-326 ESGKNR
+326 ENGKTR

-338 LVAAAKTAIQK
+338 AVAAAKEAIKK

-362 LLSQAIR
+362 LLSQAIK
-369 ALTGKIDVFERLS
+369 ALSGKIEVFEKLS

-404 SLTAQKQAAEDR
+404 SLAAQMQAAEDR
-416 IAELKAALQKENAR
+416 IAELTAALKKEKAR
-430 REKLLEELEGVRK
+430 KEKLEEELDGVRK

-455 EKELAEREEEIR
+455 EKELADREEEIR

-494 EMYVGIKNRY
+494 EMYIGIKNRY

-578 VVTFLPVSG
+578 VVTFLPVTG
-587 MKPRPDSREAQRAVS
+587 MKPRPDSREAQRATS

-611 ELIRYDDYY
+611 DLIRYDEYY

-641 AIAKKYGNMFKIVTL
+641 AIAKKYGNTFRIVTL

-675 GGASVLSGER
+675 GASVLAGER

-693 IVKKQKYLE
+693 ILKKQKYLE
-702 KLKAAI
+702 KLKIAI

-736 AVLSQREISLA
+736 AVLSQREISLTK
-747 AEAEEAKNNVGVYE
+747 ESEEAQSNIDVYA
-761 ETLRGFEEKLA
+761 ETLKGFEEKLGR
-772 HLKDEEAYAG
+772 LKDEEAYAG
-782 KSEEELNALRQGA
+782 KSEEELNAMRQGA

-801 QRAQC
+801 QRGQC

-830 EKQIEGFNAD
+830 EKQIESLNAD

-845 AEKEDLIARIISTE
+845 KEKEDLIARIISTE
-859 REKANAYAELTAL
+859 REKATAEADLSAL
-872 EEKAKQTE
+872 EEKAKQAE

-887 AVQAINEE
+887 AVQAVNDE

-905 LNLRQVQLDE
+905 LNIRQVQLDE
-915 ERTAVQEELNRQT
+915 ERTAVQEELTKQT

-954 AYGIDYEGCLALKT
+954 AYGIDYEGCLALKAD
-968 ENFNVDE
+968 NFNVDE

-1009 EMTIQR
+1009 EMTVQR
-1015 DDLQKALDDLQK
+1015 DDLQKAIDDLQQ

-1040 DKGFND
+1040 DAGFND

-1063 AELQMDYID
+1063 AELQMDYIE
-1072 GEDPLEAGVEI
+1072 GQDPLEAGVEI

-1143 LKRFAQE
+1143 LKHFSQE

-1182 VSVKLGEVEKELGE
+1182 VSVKLGEVEKQLGE

>member
-7 QLSGFKSF
+7 RLSGFKSF
-15 ADKTTIRFDDGVT
+15 ADKTVIRFDEGVT

-49 GEQSAR
+49 GEQSPK

-85 DNTNKIFDLDVS
+85 DNTNKIFDLDVA

-112 YFINGQASR
+112 YFINGQPSR

-185 KNNLFIYV
+185 KNNLYIYA

-215 YREYSESLKFNEV
+215 YKEYSDSLKFNEV
-228 NTYVYKYDGAE
+228 NTYVCRYDGAE
-239 GEKNKFRERVAGYSD
+239 DEKNKFRERVAGYSD
-254 KIISLNTQA
+254 KIISLNTQS
-263 ELLNKSYEDN
+263 ELLNKSYEDTR
-273 RKKSADADLKLT
+273 RKAAEADQKLT
-285 ELNDKR
+285 DLNDRR

-305 KLAREKIS
+305 KLVREKIS
-313 TYKSQISAAEEFL
+313 TYKSQITAAGEFL
-326 ESGKNR
+326 ENGKTR

-338 LVAAAKTAIQK
+338 AVAAAKEAIKK

-362 LLSQAIR
+362 LLSQAIK
-369 ALTGKIDVFERLS
+369 ALSGKIEVFEKLS

-404 SLTAQKQAAEDR
+404 SLAAQMQAAEDR
-416 IAELKAALQKENAR
+416 IAELTSALKKEKARK
-430 REKLLEELEGVRK
+430 EKLEEELDGVRK

-455 EKELAEREEEIR
+455 EKELADREEEIR

-494 EMYVGIKNRY
+494 EMYIGIKNRY

-578 VVTFLPVSG
+578 VVTFLPVTG
-587 MKPRPDSREAQRAVS
+587 MKPRPDSREAQRATS

-611 ELIRYDDYY
+611 DLIRYDEYY

-641 AIAKKYGNMFKIVTL
+641 AIAKKYGNTFRIVTL

-675 GGASVLSGER
+675 GASVLAGER

-693 IVKKQKYLE
+693 ILKKQKYLE
-702 KLKAAI
+702 KLKIAI

-736 AVLSQREISLA
+736 AVLSQREISLTK
-747 AEAEEAKNNVGVYE
+747 EAEEAQSNIDVYA
-761 ETLRGFEEKLA
+761 ETLKGFEEKLGR
-772 HLKDEEAYAG
+772 LKDEEAYAG
-782 KSEEELNALRQGA
+782 KSEEELNAMRQGA

-801 QRAQC
+801 QRGQC

-830 EKQIEGFNAD
+830 EKQIESLNAD

-845 AEKEDLIARIISTE
+845 TEKEDLIARIISTE
-859 REKANAYAELTAL
+859 REKATAEAELSAL
-872 EEKAKQTE
+872 EEKAKQAE

-887 AVQAINEE
+887 AVQAVNDE

-905 LNLRQVQLDE
+905 LNIRQVQLDE
-915 ERTAVQEELNRQT
+915 ERAAVQEELTKQT

-954 AYGIDYEGCLALKT
+954 AYGIDYEGCLALKAD
-968 ENFNVDE
+968 NFNVDE

-1009 EMTIQR
+1009 EMTVQR
-1015 DDLQKALDDLQK
+1015 DDLQKAIDDLQQ

-1040 DKGFND
+1040 DAGFND

-1063 AELQMDYID
+1063 AELQMDYIE
-1072 GEDPLEAGVEI
+1072 GQDPLEAGVEI

-1143 LKRFAQE
+1143 LKHFSQE

-1182 VSVKLGEVEKELGE
+1182 VSVKLGEVEKQLGE

>member
-7 QLSGFKSF
+7 RLSGFKSF
-15 ADKTTIRFDDGVT
+15 ADKTVIRFDEGVT

-49 GEQSAR
+49 GEQSPK

-85 DNTNKIFDLDVS
+85 DNTNKIFDLDVA

-112 YFINGQASR
+112 YFINGQPSR

-185 KNNLFIYV
+185 KNNLYIYA

-215 YREYSESLKFNEV
+215 YKEYSDSLKFNEV
-228 NTYVYKYDGAE
+228 NTYVCRYDSAE
-239 GEKNKFRERVAGYSD
+239 DEKNKFRERVAGYSD
-254 KIISLNTQA
+254 KIISLNTQS
-263 ELLNKSYEDN
+263 ELLNKSYEETR
-273 RKKSADADLKLT
+273 RKAAEADQKLT
-285 ELNDKR
+285 DLNDRR

-305 KLAREKIS
+305 KLVREKIS
-313 TYKSQISAAEEFL
+313 TYKSQITAAGEFL
-326 ESGKNR
+326 ENGKTR

-338 LVAAAKTAIQK
+338 AVAAAKEAIKK

-362 LLSQAIR
+362 LLSQAIK
-369 ALTGKIDVFERLS
+369 ALSGKIEVFEKLS

-404 SLTAQKQAAEDR
+404 SLAAQMQAAEDR
-416 IAELKAALQKENAR
+416 IAELTAALKKEKAR
-430 REKLLEELEGVRK
+430 KEKLEEELDGVRK

-455 EKELAEREEEIR
+455 EKELADREEEIR

-486 ISSLKDSL
+486 ISSLNDSL
-494 EMYVGIKNRY
+494 EMYIGIKNRY

-578 VVTFLPVSG
+578 VVTFLPVTG
-587 MKPRPDSREAQRAVS
+587 MKPRPDSREAQRATS

-611 ELIRYDDYY
+611 DLIRYDEYY

-641 AIAKKYGNMFKIVTL
+641 AIAKKYGNTFRIVTL

-675 GGASVLSGER
+675 GASVLAGER

-693 IVKKQKYLE
+693 ILKKQKYLE
-702 KLKAAI
+702 KLKIAI

-736 AVLSQREISLA
+736 AVLSQREISLTK
-747 AEAEEAKNNVGVYE
+747 ESEEAQSNIDVYA
-761 ETLRGFEEKLA
+761 ETLKGFEEKLGR
-772 HLKDEEAYAG
+772 LKDEEAYAG
-782 KSEEELNALRQGA
+782 KSEEELNAMRQGA

-801 QRAQC
+801 QRGQC

-830 EKQIEGFNAD
+830 EKQIESLNAD

-845 AEKEDLIARIISTE
+845 KEKEDLIARIISTE
-859 REKANAYAELTAL
+859 REKATAEAELSAL
-872 EEKAKQTE
+872 EEKAKQAE

-887 AVQAINEE
+887 AVQAVNDE

-905 LNLRQVQLDE
+905 LNIRQVQLDE
-915 ERTAVQEELNRQT
+915 ERTAVQEELTKQT

-954 AYGIDYEGCLALKT
+954 AYGIDYEGCLALKAD
-968 ENFNVDE
+968 NFNVDE

-1009 EMTIQR
+1009 EMTVQR
-1015 DDLQKALDDLQK
+1015 DDLQKAIDDLQQ

-1040 DKGFND
+1040 DAGFND

-1063 AELQMDYID
+1063 AELQMDYIE
-1072 GEDPLEAGVEI
+1072 GQDPLEAGVEI

-1143 LKRFAQE
+1143 LKHFSQE

-1182 VSVKLGEVEKELGE
+1182 VSVKLGEVEKQLGE

>member
-7 QLSGFKSF
+7 RLSGFKSF
-15 ADKTTIRFDDGVT
+15 ADKTVIRFDEGVT

-49 GEQSAR
+49 GEQSPK

-85 DNTNKIFDLDVS
+85 DNTNKIFDLDVA

-112 YFINGQASR
+112 YFINGQPSR

-185 KNNLFIYV
+185 KNNLYIYA

-215 YREYSESLKFNEV
+215 YKEYSDSLKFNEV
-228 NTYVYKYDGAE
+228 NTYVCRYDGAE
-239 GEKNKFRERVAGYSD
+239 DEKNKFRERVAGYSD
-254 KIISLNTQA
+254 KIISLNTQS
-263 ELLNKSYEDN
+263 ELLNKSYEDTR
-273 RKKSADADLKLT
+273 RKAAEADQKLT
-285 ELNDKR
+285 DLNDRR

-305 KLAREKIS
+305 KLVREKIS
-313 TYKSQISAAEEFL
+313 TYKSQIAAAGEFL
-326 ESGKNR
+326 ENGKTR

-338 LVAAAKTAIQK
+338 AVAAAKEAIKK

-362 LLSQAIR
+362 LLSQAIK
-369 ALTGKIDVFERLS
+369 ALSGKIEVFEKLS

-404 SLTAQKQAAEDR
+404 SLAAQMQAAEDR
-416 IAELKAALQKENAR
+416 IAELTSALKKEKARK
-430 REKLLEELEGVRK
+430 EKLEEELDGVRK

-455 EKELAEREEEIR
+455 EKELADREEEIR

-494 EMYVGIKNRY
+494 EMYIGIKNRY

-578 VVTFLPVSG
+578 VVTFLPVTG
-587 MKPRPDSREAQRAVS
+587 MKPRPDSREAQRATS

-611 ELIRYDDYY
+611 DLIRYDEYY

-641 AIAKKYGNMFKIVTL
+641 AIAKKYGNTFRIVTL

-662 TSGAMTGGSRQQK
+662 TSGSMTGGSRQQK
-675 GGASVLSGER
+675 GASVLAGER

-693 IVKKQKYLE
+693 ILKKQKYLE
-702 KLKAAI
+702 KLKIAI

-736 AVLSQREISLA
+736 AVLSQREISLTK
-747 AEAEEAKNNVGVYE
+747 ESEEAQSNIDVYA
-761 ETLRGFEEKLA
+761 ETLKGFEEKLGR
-772 HLKDEEAYAG
+772 LKDEEAYAG
-782 KSEEELNALRQGA
+782 KSEEELNAMRQGA

-801 QRAQC
+801 QRGQC

-830 EKQIEGFNAD
+830 EKQIESLNAD

-845 AEKEDLIARIISTE
+845 KEKEDLIARIISTE
-859 REKANAYAELTAL
+859 REKATAEAELSAL
-872 EEKAKQTE
+872 EEKAKQAE

-887 AVQAINEE
+887 AVQAVNDE

-905 LNLRQVQLDE
+905 LNIRQVQLDE
-915 ERTAVQEELNRQT
+915 ERTAVQEELTKQT

-954 AYGIDYEGCLALKT
+954 AYGIDYEGCLALKAD
-968 ENFNVDE
+968 NFNVDE

-1009 EMTIQR
+1009 EMTVQR
-1015 DDLQKALDDLQK
+1015 DDLQKAIDDLQQ

-1040 DKGFND
+1040 DAGFND

-1063 AELQMDYID
+1063 AELQMDYIE
-1072 GEDPLEAGVEI
+1072 GQDPLEAGVEI

-1143 LKRFAQE
+1143 LKHFSQE

-1182 VSVKLGEVEKELGE
+1182 VSVKLGEVEKQLGE

>member
-7 QLSGFKSF
+7 RLSGFKSF
-15 ADKTTIRFDDGVT
+15 ADKTVIRFDEGVT

-49 GEQSAR
+49 GEQSPK

-85 DNTNKIFDLDVS
+85 DNTNKIFDLDVA

-112 YFINGQASR
+112 YFINGQPSR

-185 KNNLFIYV
+185 KNNLYIYA

-215 YREYSESLKFNEV
+215 YKEYSDSLKFNEV
-228 NTYVYKYDGAE
+228 NTYVCRYDGAE
-239 GEKNKFRERVAGYSD
+239 DEKNKFRERVAGYSD
-254 KIISLNTQA
+254 KIISLNTQS
-263 ELLNKSYEDN
+263 ELLNKSYEDTR
-273 RKKSADADLKLT
+273 RKAAEADQKLT
-285 ELNDKR
+285 DLNDRR

-305 KLAREKIS
+305 KLVREKIS
-313 TYKSQISAAEEFL
+313 TYKSQITAAGEFL
-326 ESGKNR
+326 ENGKTR

-338 LVAAAKTAIQK
+338 AVAAAKEAIKK

-362 LLSQAIR
+362 LLSQAIK
-369 ALTGKIDVFERLS
+369 ALSGKIEVFEKLS

-404 SLTAQKQAAEDR
+404 SLAAQMQAAEDR
-416 IAELKAALQKENAR
+416 IAELTSALKKEKARK
-430 REKLLEELEGVRK
+430 EKLEEELDGVRK

-455 EKELAEREEEIR
+455 EKELADREEEIR

-494 EMYVGIKNRY
+494 EMYIGIKNRY

-578 VVTFLPVSG
+578 VVTFLPVTG
-587 MKPRPDSREAQRAVS
+587 MKPRPDSREAQRATS

-611 ELIRYDDYY
+611 DLIRYDEYY

-641 AIAKKYGNMFKIVTL
+641 AIAKKYGNTFRIVTL

-662 TSGAMTGGSRQQK
+662 TSGSMTGGSRQQK
-675 GGASVLSGER
+675 GASVLAGER

-693 IVKKQKYLE
+693 ILKKQKYLE
-702 KLKAAI
+702 KLKIAI

-736 AVLSQREISLA
+736 AVLSQREISLTK
-747 AEAEEAKNNVGVYE
+747 ESEEAQSNIDVYA
-761 ETLRGFEEKLA
+761 ETLKGFEEKLGR
-772 HLKDEEAYAG
+772 LKDEEAYAG
-782 KSEEELNALRQGA
+782 KSEEELNAMRQGA

-801 QRAQC
+801 QRGQC

-830 EKQIEGFNAD
+830 EKQIESLNAE

-845 AEKEDLIARIISTE
+845 KEKEDLIARIISTE
-859 REKANAYAELTAL
+859 REKATAEAELSAL
-872 EEKAKQTE
+872 EEKAKQAE

-887 AVQAINEE
+887 AVQAVNDE

-905 LNLRQVQLDE
+905 LNIRQVQLDE
-915 ERTAVQEELNRQT
+915 ERTAVQEELTKQT

-954 AYGIDYEGCLALKT
+954 AYGIDYEGCLALKAD
-968 ENFNVDE
+968 NFNVDE

-1009 EMTIQR
+1009 EMTVQR
-1015 DDLQKALDDLQK
+1015 DDLQKAIDDLQQ

-1040 DKGFND
+1040 DAGFND

-1063 AELQMDYID
+1063 AELQMDYIE
-1072 GEDPLEAGVEI
+1072 GQDPLEAGVEI

-1143 LKRFAQE
+1143 LKHFSQE

-1182 VSVKLGEVEKELGE
+1182 VSVKLGEVEKQLGE

>member
-7 QLSGFKSF
+7 RLSGFKSF
-15 ADKTTIRFDDGVT
+15 ADKTVIRFDEGVT

-49 GEQSAR
+49 GEQSPK

-85 DNTNKIFDLDVS
+85 DNTNKIFDLDVA
-97 EVAMTRRLDRNGNSG
+97 EVAMTRRLDRSGNSG
-112 YFINGQASR
+112 YFINGQPSR

-185 KNNLFIYV
+185 KNNLYIYA

-215 YREYSESLKFNEV
+215 YREYSDSLKFNEV
-228 NTYVYKYDGAE
+228 NTYVCRYDGAE
-239 GEKNKFRERVAGYSD
+239 DEKNKFRERVAGYSD
-254 KIISLNTQA
+254 KIISLNTQS
-263 ELLNKSYEDN
+263 ELLNKSYEDTR
-273 RKKSADADLKLT
+273 RKAAEADQKLT
-285 ELNDKR
+285 DLNDRR

-305 KLAREKIS
+305 KLVREKIS
-313 TYKSQISAAEEFL
+313 TYKSQITAAGEFL
-326 ESGKNR
+326 ENGKTR

-338 LVAAAKTAIQK
+338 AVAAAKEAIKK

-362 LLSQAIR
+362 LLSQAIK
-369 ALTGKIDVFERLS
+369 ALSGKIEVFEKLS

-404 SLTAQKQAAEDR
+404 SLAAQMQAAEDR
-416 IAELKAALQKENAR
+416 IAELKEALKKEKAR
-430 REKLLEELEGVRK
+430 KEKLEEELDGVRK

-455 EKELAEREEEIR
+455 EKELADREEEIR

-494 EMYVGIKNRY
+494 EMYIGIKNRY

-578 VVTFLPVSG
+578 VVTFLPVTG
-587 MKPRPDSREAQRAVS
+587 MKPRPDSREAQRATS

-611 ELIRYDDYY
+611 DLIRYDEYY

-641 AIAKKYGNMFKIVTL
+641 AIAKKYGNTFRIVTL

-675 GGASVLSGER
+675 GASVLAGER

-693 IVKKQKYLE
+693 ILKKQKYLE
-702 KLKAAI
+702 KLKIAI

-736 AVLSQREISLA
+736 AVLSQREISLTK
-747 AEAEEAKNNVGVYE
+747 EAEEAQSNIDVYA
-761 ETLRGFEEKLA
+761 ETLKGFEEKLGR
-772 HLKDEEAYAG
+772 LKDEEAYAG
-782 KSEEELNALRQGA
+782 KSEEELNAMRQGA

-801 QRAQC
+801 QRGQC

-830 EKQIEGFNAD
+830 EKQIESLNAD

-859 REKANAYAELTAL
+859 REKATAEAELSAL
-872 EEKAKQTE
+872 EEKAKQAE

-887 AVQAINEE
+887 AVQAVNDE

-905 LNLRQVQLDE
+905 LNIRQVQLDE
-915 ERTAVQEELNRQT
+915 ERAAVQEELTKQT

-954 AYGIDYEGCLALKT
+954 AYGIDYEGCLALKAD
-968 ENFNVDE
+968 NFNVDE

-1009 EMTIQR
+1009 EMTVQR
-1015 DDLQKALDDLQK
+1015 DDLQKAIDDLQQ

-1040 DKGFND
+1040 DAGFND

-1063 AELQMDYID
+1063 AELQMDYIE
-1072 GEDPLEAGVEI
+1072 GQDPLEAGVEI

-1143 LKRFAQE
+1143 LKHFSQE

-1182 VSVKLGEVEKELGE
+1182 VSVKLGEVEKQLGE

>member
-7 QLSGFKSF
+7 RLSGFKSF
-15 ADKTTIRFDDGVT
+15 ADKTVIRFDEGVT

-49 GEQSAR
+49 GEQSPK

-85 DNTNKIFDLDVS
+85 DNTNKIFDLDVA
-97 EVAMTRRLDRNGNSG
+97 EVAMTRRLDRSGNSG
-112 YFINGQASR
+112 YFINGQPSR

-159 LIFEE
+159 VIFEE
-164 ATGLMVYKSRKEE
+164 AMGLMVYKSRKEE
-177 IERKIDSS
+177 IERKIESS
-185 KNNLFIYV
+185 KNNLYIYA
-193 QRIEEAERRLGP
+193 QRIDESEHRLAP
-205 LSKQADAAKE
+205 LSKQADAAREYKE
-215 YREYSESLKFNEV
+215 YADSLKYNEV
-228 NTYVYKYDGAE
+228 NTYVYRYDGAE
-239 GEKNKFRERVAGYSD
+239 DEKNKYRERLAGCSNR
-254 KIISLNTQA
+254 IISLNTQA
-263 ELLNKSYEDN
+263 ELLTKSYEETRN
-273 RKKSADADLKLT
+273 KAAEADQKLT
-285 ELNDKR
+285 ELNDRR

-305 KLAREKIS
+305 KLVREKIS
-313 TYKSQISAAEEFL
+313 TYKSQISAADEFL
-326 ESGKNR
+326 QNGKTH

-338 LVAAAKTAIQK
+338 AVAAAKEAIKK
-349 GETRIAEIDNETD
+349 GEMRIAEIDNETD
-362 LLSQAIR
+362 LLSQAIK
-369 ALTGKIDVFERLS
+369 ALSGKIEVFERLS
-382 DENRQSQLSSAE
+382 DENQQNQLSSVE

-404 SLTAQKQAAEDR
+404 SLTAQIQATEDR
-416 IAELKAALQKENAR
+416 ISELKDALNKEKAR
-430 REKLLEELEGVRK
+430 KEKLEEELSGVRK

-455 EKELAEREEEIR
+455 EDELKEKEEEIR

-478 ELFSVGGQ
+478 ELFSVSGQ
-486 ISSLKDSL
+486 ISSLKDTL
-494 EMYVGIKNRY
+494 EMYIGIKNRY

-512 RLLSVAKTNPE
+512 RLLSVAKTNAE
-523 VGSHV
+523 IGSHI

-536 HTDQKYE
+536 HTEQKYE
-543 LAFEVALGAA
+543 IAFETVLGAA

-573 RTGGG
+573 RTAGGT
-578 VVTFLPVSG
+578 VTFLPVNA
-587 MKPRPDSREAQRAVS
+587 MRPRPDSREAQRATG
-602 EKGAIGLAT
+602 ERGAIGLAT
-611 ELIRYDDYY
+611 ELVRYDDYY
-620 YNVVTNLLGNTL
+620 YNVVSNLLGNTL
-632 ICDTVYNAT
+632 ICDTIANAT
-641 AIAKKYGNMFKIVTL
+641 AIAKKYGNTFRIVTL
-656 DGDIVS
+656 DGDLVN

-675 GGASVLSGER
+675 GSSVLSGER

-693 IVKKQKYLE
+693 IAKKQKLLE
-702 KLKAAI
+702 KLKTAI
-708 AESEKGKEEAEAA
+708 ADSERDKEEAEDA

-736 AVLSQREISLA
+736 AVLSQREISLQKEVD
-747 AEAEEAKNNVGVYE
+747 EAGENIGVYA
-761 ETLRGFEEKLA
+761 ETLTGFEEKLS

-782 KSEEELNALRQGA
+782 KSEEEINALRQGA

-801 QRAQC
+801 QRGQC
-806 EAFKAERDE
+806 ESFKAEREE
-815 KSAKLHALEV
+815 KNARLHALEV
-825 EKAAA
+825 EKAAT
-830 EKQIEGFNAD
+830 EKQIESLNAD
-840 IRRYE
+840 ITRYE
-845 AEKEDLIARIISTE
+845 KEKEDLIARIISTE
-859 REKANAYAELTAL
+859 REKAVAEAELITL
-872 EEKAKQTE
+872 EERAKQAE

-887 AVQAINEE
+887 AVQEINDE
-895 IATVSAEKEA
+895 IAKISAEKEA
-905 LNLRQVQLDE
+905 LNLRQAQLDE
-915 ERTAVQEELNRQT
+915 ERTAVQEEFTRQK
-928 DKRYKCE
+928 DKQARCE

-954 AYGIDYEGCLALKT
+954 AYGIDYTGCLELKA
-968 ENFNVDE
+968 ENFNVEE
-975 AAGLISALKRKIT
+975 AAGIISALKRKIT

-997 VEEYADE
+997 VEEYAAE
-1004 KAHYD
+1004 KEHYD
-1009 EMTIQR
+1009 EMTVQR
-1015 DDLQKALDDLQK
+1015 DDLQKAIDDLQQ
-1027 ALDEIRAEMLKIF
+1027 ALDEIRAEMLKTFNKEF
-1040 DKGFND
+1040 DI

-1051 KVTFKELFGGGN
+1051 KLTFKELFGGGN
-1063 AELQMDYID
+1063 AELQMDYVE
-1072 GEDPLEAGVEI
+1072 GEDPLAAGVEI

-1116 CRPMPFCIL
+1116 SHPMPFCIL
-1125 DEIEAALDEANVD
+1125 DEIEAALDEANID

-1143 LKRFAQE
+1143 LKRFAEE

-1162 MNQSDALFG
+1162 MNQADELFG
-1171 VTMQE
+1171 ITMQE
-1176 KGVSKI
+1176 KGVSKV
-1182 VSVKLGEVEKELGE
+1182 VSVKIGEVERQLGKDAIE
-1196 GTVE
+1196 

>member
-7 QLSGFKSF
+7 RLSGFKSF
-15 ADKTTIRFDDGVT
+15 ADKTVIRFDEGVT

-49 GEQSAR
+49 GEQSPK

-85 DNTNKIFDLDVS
+85 DNTNKIFDLDVA

-112 YFINGQASR
+112 YFINGQPSR

-185 KNNLFIYV
+185 KNNLYIYA

-215 YREYSESLKFNEV
+215 YKEYSDSLKFNEV
-228 NTYVYKYDGAE
+228 NTYVCRYDGAE
-239 GEKNKFRERVAGYSD
+239 DEKNKFRERVAGYSD
-254 KIISLNTQA
+254 KIISLNTQS
-263 ELLNKSYEDN
+263 ELLNKSYEDTR
-273 RKKSADADLKLT
+273 RKAAEADQKLT
-285 ELNDKR
+285 DLNDRR

-305 KLAREKIS
+305 KLVREKIS
-313 TYKSQISAAEEFL
+313 TYKSQITAAGEFL
-326 ESGKNR
+326 ENGKTR

-338 LVAAAKTAIQK
+338 AVAAAKEAIKK

-362 LLSQAIR
+362 LLSQAIK
-369 ALTGKIDVFERLS
+369 ALSGKIEVFEKLS

-404 SLTAQKQAAEDR
+404 SLAAQMQAAEDR
-416 IAELKAALQKENAR
+416 IAELTAALKKEKAR
-430 REKLLEELEGVRK
+430 KEKLEEELDGVRK

-455 EKELAEREEEIR
+455 EKELADREEEIR

-494 EMYVGIKNRY
+494 EMYIGIKNRY

-578 VVTFLPVSG
+578 VVTFLPVTG
-587 MKPRPDSREAQRAVS
+587 MKPRPDSREAQRATS

-611 ELIRYDDYY
+611 DLIRYDEYY

-641 AIAKKYGNMFKIVTL
+641 AIAKKYGNTFRIVTL

-662 TSGAMTGGSRQQK
+662 TSGSMTGGSRQQK
-675 GGASVLSGER
+675 GASVLAGER

-693 IVKKQKYLE
+693 ILKKQKYLE
-702 KLKAAI
+702 KLKIAI

-736 AVLSQREISLA
+736 AVLSQREISLTK
-747 AEAEEAKNNVGVYE
+747 ESEEAQSNIDVYA
-761 ETLRGFEEKLA
+761 ETLKGFEEKLGR
-772 HLKDEEAYAG
+772 LKDEEAYAG
-782 KSEEELNALRQGA
+782 KSEEELNAMRHGA

-801 QRAQC
+801 QRGQC

-830 EKQIEGFNAD
+830 EKQIESLNAD

-845 AEKEDLIARIISTE
+845 KEKEDLIARIISTE
-859 REKANAYAELTAL
+859 REKATAEAELSAL
-872 EEKAKQTE
+872 EEKAKQAE

-887 AVQAINEE
+887 AVQAVNDE

-905 LNLRQVQLDE
+905 LNIRQVQLDE
-915 ERTAVQEELNRQT
+915 ERTAVQEELTKQT

-954 AYGIDYEGCLALKT
+954 AYGIDYEGCLALKAD
-968 ENFNVDE
+968 NFNVDE

-1009 EMTIQR
+1009 EMTVQR
-1015 DDLQKALDDLQK
+1015 DDLQKAIDDLQQ

-1040 DKGFND
+1040 DAGFND

-1063 AELQMDYID
+1063 AELQMDYIE
-1072 GEDPLEAGVEI
+1072 GQDPLEAGVEI

-1143 LKRFAQE
+1143 LKHFSQE

-1182 VSVKLGEVEKELGE
+1182 VSVKLGEVEKQLGE

>member
-7 QLSGFKSF
+7 RLSGFKSF
-15 ADKTTIRFDDGVT
+15 ADKTVIRFDEGVT

-49 GEQSAR
+49 GEQSPK

-85 DNTNKIFDLDVS
+85 DNTNKIFDLDVA

-112 YFINGQASR
+112 YFINGQPSR

-185 KNNLFIYV
+185 KNNLYIYA

-215 YREYSESLKFNEV
+215 YKEYSDSLKFNEV
-228 NTYVYKYDGAE
+228 NTYVCRYDGAE
-239 GEKNKFRERVAGYSD
+239 DEKNKFRERVAGYSD
-254 KIISLNTQA
+254 KIISLNTQS
-263 ELLNKSYEDN
+263 ELLNKSYEDTR
-273 RKKSADADLKLT
+273 RKAAEADQKLT
-285 ELNDKR
+285 DLNDRR

-305 KLAREKIS
+305 KLVREKIS
-313 TYKSQISAAEEFL
+313 TYKSQITAAGEFL
-326 ESGKNR
+326 ENGKTR

-338 LVAAAKTAIQK
+338 AVAAAKEAIKK

-362 LLSQAIR
+362 LLSQAIK
-369 ALTGKIDVFERLS
+369 ALSGKIEVFEKLS

-404 SLTAQKQAAEDR
+404 SLAAQMQAAEDR
-416 IAELKAALQKENAR
+416 IAELTAALKKEKAR
-430 REKLLEELEGVRK
+430 KEKLEEELDGVRK

-455 EKELAEREEEIR
+455 EKELADREEEIR

-494 EMYVGIKNRY
+494 EMYIGIKNRY

-578 VVTFLPVSG
+578 VVTFLPVTG
-587 MKPRPDSREAQRAVS
+587 MKPRPDSREAQRATS

-611 ELIRYDDYY
+611 DLIRYDEYY

-641 AIAKKYGNMFKIVTL
+641 AIAKKYGNTFRIVTL

-662 TSGAMTGGSRQQK
+662 TSGSMTGGSRQQK
-675 GGASVLSGER
+675 GASVLAGER

-693 IVKKQKYLE
+693 ILKKQKYLE
-702 KLKAAI
+702 KLKIAI

-736 AVLSQREISLA
+736 AVLSQREISLTK
-747 AEAEEAKNNVGVYE
+747 ESEEAQSNIDVYA
-761 ETLRGFEEKLA
+761 ETLKGFEEKLGR
-772 HLKDEEAYAG
+772 LKDEEAYAG
-782 KSEEELNALRQGA
+782 KSEEELNAMRQGA

-801 QRAQC
+801 QRGQC

-830 EKQIEGFNAD
+830 EKQIESLNAD

-845 AEKEDLIARIISTE
+845 KEKEDLIARIISTE
-859 REKANAYAELTAL
+859 REKATAEAELSAL
-872 EEKAKQTE
+872 EEKAKQAE

-887 AVQAINEE
+887 AVQAVNDE

-905 LNLRQVQLDE
+905 LNIRQVQLDE
-915 ERTAVQEELNRQT
+915 ERTAVQEELTKQT

-954 AYGIDYEGCLALKT
+954 AYGIDYEGCLALKAD
-968 ENFNVDE
+968 NFNVDE

-1009 EMTIQR
+1009 EMTVQR
-1015 DDLQKALDDLQK
+1015 DDLQKAIDDLQQ

-1040 DKGFND
+1040 DAGFND

-1063 AELQMDYID
+1063 AELQMDYIE
-1072 GEDPLEAGVEI
+1072 GQDPLEAGVEI

-1125 DEIEAALDEANVD
+1125 DEIDAALDEANVD

-1143 LKRFAQE
+1143 LKHFSQE

-1182 VSVKLGEVEKELGE
+1182 VSVKLGEVEKQLGE

>member
-7 QLSGFKSF
+7 RLSGFKSF
-15 ADKTTIRFDDGVT
+15 ADKTVIRFDEGVT

-49 GEQSAR
+49 GEQSPK

-85 DNTNKIFDLDVS
+85 DNTNKIFDLDVA

-112 YFINGQASR
+112 YFINGQPSR

-185 KNNLFIYV
+185 KNNLYIYA

-215 YREYSESLKFNEV
+215 YKEYSDSLKFNEV
-228 NTYVYKYDGAE
+228 NTYVCRYDGAE
-239 GEKNKFRERVAGYSD
+239 DEKNKFRERVAGYSD
-254 KIISLNTQA
+254 KIISLNTQS
-263 ELLNKSYEDN
+263 ELLNKSYEDTR
-273 RKKSADADLKLT
+273 RKAAEADQKLT
-285 ELNDKR
+285 DLNDRR

-305 KLAREKIS
+305 KLVREKIS
-313 TYKSQISAAEEFL
+313 TYKSQITAAGEFL
-326 ESGKNR
+326 ENGKTR

-338 LVAAAKTAIQK
+338 AVAAAKEAIKK

-362 LLSQAIR
+362 LLSQAIK
-369 ALTGKIDVFERLS
+369 ALSGKIEVFEKLS

-404 SLTAQKQAAEDR
+404 SLAAQMQAAEDR
-416 IAELKAALQKENAR
+416 IAELTAALKKEKAR
-430 REKLLEELEGVRK
+430 KEKLEEELDGVRK

-455 EKELAEREEEIR
+455 EKELSDREEEIR

-494 EMYVGIKNRY
+494 EMYIGIKNRY

-578 VVTFLPVSG
+578 VVTFLPVTG
-587 MKPRPDSREAQRAVS
+587 MKPRPDSREAQRATS

-611 ELIRYDDYY
+611 DLIRYDEYY

-641 AIAKKYGNMFKIVTL
+641 AIAKKYGNTFRIVTL

-662 TSGAMTGGSRQQK
+662 TSGSMTGGSRQQK
-675 GGASVLSGER
+675 GASVLAGER

-693 IVKKQKYLE
+693 ILKKQKYLE
-702 KLKAAI
+702 KLKIAI

-736 AVLSQREISLA
+736 AVLSQREISLTK
-747 AEAEEAKNNVGVYE
+747 ESEEAQSNIDVYA
-761 ETLRGFEEKLA
+761 ETLKGFEEKLGR
-772 HLKDEEAYAG
+772 LKDEEAYAG
-782 KSEEELNALRQGA
+782 KSEEELNAMRQGA

-801 QRAQC
+801 QRGQC

-830 EKQIEGFNAD
+830 EKQIESLNAD

-845 AEKEDLIARIISTE
+845 KEKEDLIARIISTE
-859 REKANAYAELTAL
+859 REKATAEAELSAL
-872 EEKAKQTE
+872 EEKAKQAE

-887 AVQAINEE
+887 AVQAVNDE

-905 LNLRQVQLDE
+905 LNIRQVQLDE
-915 ERTAVQEELNRQT
+915 ERTAVQEELTKQT

-954 AYGIDYEGCLALKT
+954 AYGIDYEGCLALKAD
-968 ENFNVDE
+968 NFNVDE

-1009 EMTIQR
+1009 EMTVQR
-1015 DDLQKALDDLQK
+1015 DDLQKAIDDLQQ

-1040 DKGFND
+1040 DAGFND

-1063 AELQMDYID
+1063 AELQMDYIE
-1072 GEDPLEAGVEI
+1072 GQDPLEAGVEI

-1143 LKRFAQE
+1143 LKHFSQE

-1182 VSVKLGEVEKELGE
+1182 VSVKLGEVEKQLGE

>member
-1 MDLKEI
+1 MGLKEI
-7 QLSGFKSF
+7 RLSGFKSF
-15 ADKTTIRFDDGVT
+15 ADKTVIRFDEGVT

-49 GEQSAR
+49 GEQSPK

-85 DNTNKIFDLDVS
+85 DNTNKIFDLDVA

-112 YFINGQASR
+112 YFINGQPSR

-185 KNNLFIYV
+185 KNNLYIYA

-215 YREYSESLKFNEV
+215 YKEYSDSLKFNEV
-228 NTYVYKYDGAE
+228 NTYVCRYDGAE
-239 GEKNKFRERVAGYSD
+239 DEKNKFRERVAGYSD
-254 KIISLNTQA
+254 KIISLNTQS
-263 ELLNKSYEDN
+263 ELLNKSYEDTR
-273 RKKSADADLKLT
+273 RKAAEADQKLT
-285 ELNDKR
+285 DLNDRR

-305 KLAREKIS
+305 KLVREKIS
-313 TYKSQISAAEEFL
+313 TYKSQITAAGEFL
-326 ESGKNR
+326 ENGKTR

-338 LVAAAKTAIQK
+338 AVAAAKEAIKK

-362 LLSQAIR
+362 LLSQAIK
-369 ALTGKIDVFERLS
+369 ALSGKIEVFEKLS

-404 SLTAQKQAAEDR
+404 SLAAQMQAAEDR
-416 IAELKAALQKENAR
+416 IAELTSALKKEKARK
-430 REKLLEELEGVRK
+430 EKLEEELDGVRK

-455 EKELAEREEEIR
+455 EKELADREEEIR

-494 EMYVGIKNRY
+494 EMYIGIKNRY

-578 VVTFLPVSG
+578 VVTFLPVTG
-587 MKPRPDSREAQRAVS
+587 MKPRPDSREAQRATS

-611 ELIRYDDYY
+611 DLIRYDEYY

-641 AIAKKYGNMFKIVTL
+641 AIAKKYGNTFRIVTL

-662 TSGAMTGGSRQQK
+662 TSGSMTGGSRQQK
-675 GGASVLSGER
+675 GASVLAGER

-693 IVKKQKYLE
+693 ILKKQKYLE
-702 KLKAAI
+702 KLKIAI

-736 AVLSQREISLA
+736 AVLSQREISLTK
-747 AEAEEAKNNVGVYE
+747 ESEEAQSNIDVYA
-761 ETLRGFEEKLA
+761 ETLKGFEEKLGR
-772 HLKDEEAYAG
+772 LKDEEAYAG
-782 KSEEELNALRQGA
+782 KSEEELNAMRQGA

-801 QRAQC
+801 QRGQC

-830 EKQIEGFNAD
+830 EKQIESLNAD

-845 AEKEDLIARIISTE
+845 KEKEDLIARIISTE
-859 REKANAYAELTAL
+859 REKATAESELSAL
-872 EEKAKQTE
+872 EEKAKQAE

-887 AVQAINEE
+887 AVQAVNDE

-905 LNLRQVQLDE
+905 LNIRQVQLDE
-915 ERTAVQEELNRQT
+915 ERTAVQEELTKQT

-954 AYGIDYEGCLALKT
+954 AYGIDYEGCLALKAD
-968 ENFNVDE
+968 NFNVDE

-1009 EMTIQR
+1009 EMTVQR
-1015 DDLQKALDDLQK
+1015 DDLQKAIDDLQQ

-1040 DKGFND
+1040 DAGFND

-1063 AELQMDYID
+1063 AELQMDYIE
-1072 GEDPLEAGVEI
+1072 GQDPLEAGVEI

-1143 LKRFAQE
+1143 LKHFSQE

-1182 VSVKLGEVEKELGE
+1182 VSVKLGEVEKQLGE

>member
-7 QLSGFKSF
+7 RLSGFKSF
-15 ADKTTIRFDDGVT
+15 ADKTVIRFDEGVT

-49 GEQSAR
+49 GEQSPK

-85 DNTNKIFDLDVS
+85 DNTNKIFDLDVA

-112 YFINGQASR
+112 YFINGQPSR

-185 KNNLFIYV
+185 KNNLYIYA

-215 YREYSESLKFNEV
+215 YKEYSDSLKFNEV
-228 NTYVYKYDGAE
+228 NTYVCRYDGAE
-239 GEKNKFRERVAGYSD
+239 DEKNKFRERVAGYSD
-254 KIISLNTQA
+254 KIISLNTQS
-263 ELLNKSYEDN
+263 ELLNKSYEDTR
-273 RKKSADADLKLT
+273 RKAAEADQKLT
-285 ELNDKR
+285 DLNDRR

-305 KLAREKIS
+305 KLVREKIS
-313 TYKSQISAAEEFL
+313 TYKSQITAAGEFL
-326 ESGKNR
+326 ENGKTR

-338 LVAAAKTAIQK
+338 AVAAAKEAIKK

-362 LLSQAIR
+362 LLSQAIK
-369 ALTGKIDVFERLS
+369 ALSGKIEVFEKLS

-404 SLTAQKQAAEDR
+404 SLAAQMQAAEDR
-416 IAELKAALQKENAR
+416 IAELKEALKKEKAR
-430 REKLLEELEGVRK
+430 KEKLEEELDGVRK

-455 EKELAEREEEIR
+455 EKELADREEEIR

-494 EMYVGIKNRY
+494 EMYIGIKNRY

-578 VVTFLPVSG
+578 VVTFLPVTG
-587 MKPRPDSREAQRAVS
+587 MKPRPDSREAQRATS

-611 ELIRYDDYY
+611 DLIRYDEYY

-641 AIAKKYGNMFKIVTL
+641 AIAKKYGNTFRIVTL

-675 GGASVLSGER
+675 GASVLAGER

-693 IVKKQKYLE
+693 ILKKQKYLE
-702 KLKAAI
+702 KLKIAI

-736 AVLSQREISLA
+736 AVLSQREISLTK
-747 AEAEEAKNNVGVYE
+747 EAEEAQSNIDVYA
-761 ETLRGFEEKLA
+761 ETLKGFEEKLGR
-772 HLKDEEAYAG
+772 LKDEEAYAG
-782 KSEEELNALRQGA
+782 KSEEELNAMRQGA

-801 QRAQC
+801 QRGQC

-825 EKAAA
+825 EKAAT
-830 EKQIEGFNAD
+830 EKQIESLNAD
-840 IRRYE
+840 IGRYE

-859 REKANAYAELTAL
+859 REKATAEAELSAL
-872 EEKAKQTE
+872 EEKAKQAE
-880 LTEEEKA
+880 LTEEEKV
-887 AVQAINEE
+887 AVQAVNDE

-905 LNLRQVQLDE
+905 LNIRQVQLDE
-915 ERTAVQEELNRQT
+915 ERTAVQEELTKQT

-954 AYGIDYEGCLALKT
+954 AYGIDYEGCLALKAD
-968 ENFNVDE
+968 NFNVDE

-1009 EMTIQR
+1009 EMTVQR
-1015 DDLQKALDDLQK
+1015 DDLQKAIDDLQQ

-1040 DKGFND
+1040 DAGFND

-1063 AELQMDYID
+1063 AELQMDYIE
-1072 GEDPLEAGVEI
+1072 GQDPLEAGVEI

-1143 LKRFAQE
+1143 LKHFSQE

-1182 VSVKLGEVEKELGE
+1182 VSVKLGEVEKQLGE

>member
-7 QLSGFKSF
+7 RLSGFKSF
-15 ADKTTIRFDDGVT
+15 ADKTVIRFDEGVT

-49 GEQSAR
+49 GEQSPK

-85 DNTNKIFDLDVS
+85 DNTNKIFDLDVA

-112 YFINGQASR
+112 YFINGQPSR

-185 KNNLFIYV
+185 KNNLYIYA

-215 YREYSESLKFNEV
+215 YKEYSDSLKFNEV
-228 NTYVYKYDGAE
+228 NTYVCRYDGAE
-239 GEKNKFRERVAGYSD
+239 DEKNKFRERVAGYSD
-254 KIISLNTQA
+254 KIISLNTQS
-263 ELLNKSYEDN
+263 ELLNKSYEDTR
-273 RKKSADADLKLT
+273 RKAAEADQKLT
-285 ELNDKR
+285 DLNDRR

-305 KLAREKIS
+305 KLVREKIS
-313 TYKSQISAAEEFL
+313 TYKSQITAAGEFL
-326 ESGKNR
+326 ENGKTR

-338 LVAAAKTAIQK
+338 AVAAAKEAIKK

-362 LLSQAIR
+362 LLSQAIK
-369 ALTGKIDVFERLS
+369 ALSGKIEVFEKLS

-404 SLTAQKQAAEDR
+404 SLAAQMQAAEDR
-416 IAELKAALQKENAR
+416 IAELTSALKKEKARK
-430 REKLLEELEGVRK
+430 EKLEEELDGVRK

-455 EKELAEREEEIR
+455 EKELADREEEIR

-494 EMYVGIKNRY
+494 EMYIGIKNRY

-578 VVTFLPVSG
+578 VVTFLPVTG
-587 MKPRPDSREAQRAVS
+587 MKPRPDSREAQRATS

-611 ELIRYDDYY
+611 DLIRYDEYY

-641 AIAKKYGNMFKIVTL
+641 AIAKKYGNTFRIVTL

-662 TSGAMTGGSRQQK
+662 TSGSMTGGSRQQK
-675 GGASVLSGER
+675 GASVLAGER

-693 IVKKQKYLE
+693 ILKKQKYLE
-702 KLKAAI
+702 KLKIAI

-736 AVLSQREISLA
+736 AVLSQREISLTK
-747 AEAEEAKNNVGVYE
+747 ESEEAQRNIDVYA
-761 ETLRGFEEKLA
+761 ETLKGFEEKLGR
-772 HLKDEEAYAG
+772 LKDEEAYAG
-782 KSEEELNALRQGA
+782 KSEEELNAMRQGA

-801 QRAQC
+801 QRGQC

-830 EKQIEGFNAD
+830 EKQIESLNAD

-845 AEKEDLIARIISTE
+845 KEKEDLIARIISTE
-859 REKANAYAELTAL
+859 REKATAEAELSAL
-872 EEKAKQTE
+872 EEKAKQAE

-887 AVQAINEE
+887 AVQAVNDE

-905 LNLRQVQLDE
+905 LNIRQVQLDE
-915 ERTAVQEELNRQT
+915 ERTAVQEELTKQT

-954 AYGIDYEGCLALKT
+954 AYGIDYEGCLALKAD
-968 ENFNVDE
+968 NFNVDE

-1009 EMTIQR
+1009 EMTVQR
-1015 DDLQKALDDLQK
+1015 DDLQKAIDDLQQ

-1040 DKGFND
+1040 DAGFND

-1063 AELQMDYID
+1063 AELQMDYIE
-1072 GEDPLEAGVEI
+1072 GQDPLEAGVEI

-1143 LKRFAQE
+1143 LKHFSQE

-1182 VSVKLGEVEKELGE
+1182 VSVKLGEVEKQLGE

>member
-7 QLSGFKSF
+7 RLSGFKSF
-15 ADKTTIRFDDGVT
+15 ADKTVIRFDEGVT

-49 GEQSAR
+49 GEQSPK

-85 DNTNKIFDLDVS
+85 DNTNKIFDLDVA

-112 YFINGQASR
+112 YFINGQPSR

-185 KNNLFIYV
+185 KNNLYIYA

-215 YREYSESLKFNEV
+215 YKEYSDSLKFNEV
-228 NTYVYKYDGAE
+228 NTYVCRYDGAE
-239 GEKNKFRERVAGYSD
+239 DEKNKFRERVAGYSD
-254 KIISLNTQA
+254 KIISLNTQS
-263 ELLNKSYEDN
+263 ELLNKSYEDTR
-273 RKKSADADLKLT
+273 RKAAEADQKLT
-285 ELNDKR
+285 DLNDRR

-305 KLAREKIS
+305 KLVREKIS
-313 TYKSQISAAEEFL
+313 TYKSQITAAGEFL
-326 ESGKNR
+326 ENGKTR

-338 LVAAAKTAIQK
+338 AVAAAKEAIKK

-362 LLSQAIR
+362 LLSQAIK
-369 ALTGKIDVFERLS
+369 ALSGKIEVFEKLS

-404 SLTAQKQAAEDR
+404 SLAAQMQAAEDR
-416 IAELKAALQKENAR
+416 IAELTAALKKEKAR
-430 REKLLEELEGVRK
+430 KEKLEEELDGVRK

-455 EKELAEREEEIR
+455 EKELADREEEIR

-494 EMYVGIKNRY
+494 EMYIGIKNRY

-578 VVTFLPVSG
+578 VVTFRPVTG
-587 MKPRPDSREAQRAVS
+587 MKPRPDSREAQRATS

-611 ELIRYDDYY
+611 DLIRYDEYY

-641 AIAKKYGNMFKIVTL
+641 AIAKKYGNTFRIVTL

-662 TSGAMTGGSRQQK
+662 TSGSMTGGSRQQK
-675 GGASVLSGER
+675 GASVLAGER

-693 IVKKQKYLE
+693 ILKKQKYLE
-702 KLKAAI
+702 KLKIAI

-736 AVLSQREISLA
+736 AVLSQREISLTK
-747 AEAEEAKNNVGVYE
+747 ESEEAQSNIDVYA
-761 ETLRGFEEKLA
+761 ETLKGFEEKLGR
-772 HLKDEEAYAG
+772 LKDEEAYAG
-782 KSEEELNALRQGA
+782 KSEEELNAMRQGA

-801 QRAQC
+801 QRGQC

-830 EKQIEGFNAD
+830 EKQIESLNAD

-845 AEKEDLIARIISTE
+845 KEKEDLIARIISTE
-859 REKANAYAELTAL
+859 REKATAEAELSAL
-872 EEKAKQTE
+872 EEKAKQAE

-887 AVQAINEE
+887 AVQAVNDE

-905 LNLRQVQLDE
+905 LNIRQVQLDE
-915 ERTAVQEELNRQT
+915 ERTAVQEELTKQT

-954 AYGIDYEGCLALKT
+954 AYGIDYEGCLALKAD
-968 ENFNVDE
+968 NFNVDE

-1009 EMTIQR
+1009 EMTVQR
-1015 DDLQKALDDLQK
+1015 DDLQKAIDDLQQ

-1040 DKGFND
+1040 DAGFND

-1063 AELQMDYID
+1063 AELQMDYIE
-1072 GEDPLEAGVEI
+1072 GQDPLEAGVEI

-1143 LKRFAQE
+1143 LKHFSQE
-1150 TQFIV
+1150 TKFIV

-1182 VSVKLGEVEKELGE
+1182 VSVKLGEVEKQLGE

>member
-7 QLSGFKSF
+7 RLSGFKSF
-15 ADKTTIRFDDGVT
+15 ADKTVIRFDEGVT

-49 GEQSAR
+49 GEQSPK

-63 DVIFGGTQS
+63 DVIFGGTQA

-85 DNTNKIFDLDVS
+85 DNTNKIFDLDVA

-112 YFINGQASR
+112 YLINGQQAR

-205 LSKQADAAKE
+205 LSKQADAARE
-215 YREYSESLKFNEV
+215 YREYSDALKYNEV
-228 NTYVYKYDGAE
+228 NTYVVKYDGAE
-239 GEKNKFRERVAGYSD
+239 GEKNKYRERAAGYSD
-254 KIISLNTQA
+254 RIISLNTQA
-263 ELLNKSYEDN
+263 ELLNGSYEDN
-273 RKKSADADLKLT
+273 RKKAAAADVKLT
-285 ELNDKR
+285 ELNDRR

-305 KLAREKIS
+305 KLTREKIS
-313 TYKSQISAAEEFL
+313 ALKSQIEAADEYL
-326 ESGKNR
+326 SSGKVR

-338 LVAAAKTAIQK
+338 AVAAAKVAIQK
-349 GETRIAEIDNETD
+349 GENRIAEIENETD
-362 LLSQAIR
+362 LLEQAIK
-369 ALTGKIDVFERLS
+369 ALSGKIEVFERLS

-399 RKNQG
+399 KKNQG
-404 SLTAQKQAAEDR
+404 SLTAQMQATQDR
-416 IAELKAALQKENAR
+416 IAELKEALKKEIAR
-430 REKLLEELEGVRK
+430 KEKLEEELNGVRK
-443 DLKKLKEFTSGG
+443 DLAKLREFTSGG
-455 EKELAEREEEIR
+455 EKELAEREDEIR
-467 DMQLTINNFNQ
+467 DMQMTINDFNQ
-478 ELFSVGGQ
+478 QLFSVGGQ

-494 EMYVGIKNRY
+494 EMYIGIKNRY

-512 RLLSVAKTNPE
+512 RLLSVAKTNAE
-523 VGSHV
+523 VGSHI

-536 HTDQKYE
+536 HTEQKYE
-543 LAFEVALGAA
+543 QAFEVALGAA
-553 TQNVVT
+553 TQNIVT

-587 MKPRPDSREAQRAVS
+587 MKPRPDSREAQRATA

-611 ELIRYDDYY
+611 ELVRYDDYY
-620 YNVVTNLLGNTL
+620 YNVVSNLLGNTL

-641 AIAKKYGNMFKIVTL
+641 AIAKKYGNTFRIVTL

-675 GGASVLSGER
+675 SAGILSGER
-685 KIEECREN
+685 KIDECREN
-693 IVKKQKYLE
+693 IAKKQKYLE
-702 KLKAAI
+702 KLKSAI
-708 AESEKGKEEAEAA
+708 KESERGKEEAEAA

-726 AKYQG
+726 AKYQD

-736 AVLSQREISLA
+736 AVLTQREATLS
-747 AEAEEAKNNVGVYE
+747 AETENAKSNVAVYE
-761 ETLRGFEEKLA
+761 ETLHGYEEKLSK
-772 HLKDEEAYAG
+772 LKDEEAHAG
-782 KSEEELNALRQGA
+782 RSEEELNAIRQGA
-795 EATLEK
+795 EETIEK
-801 QRAQC
+801 QRRQC
-806 EAFKAERDE
+806 EGFKAERDQ
-815 KSAKLHALEV
+815 KNDRLRALLV
-825 EKAAA
+825 EKTAA
-830 EKQIEGFNAD
+830 EKQTESLRAD
-840 IRRYE
+840 IARCD
-845 AEKEDLIARIISTE
+845 AEKEEIISKIISTE
-859 REKANAYAELTAL
+859 RAKANAEAELYRL
-872 EEKAKQTE
+872 EDLAKQVE

-887 AVQAINEE
+887 AVREINEQ
-895 IATVSAEKEA
+895 IAAVSAEKEA
-905 LNLRQVQLDE
+905 LNIRQVQLDE
-915 ERTAVQEELNRQT
+915 ERQAVQEELTRQA

-935 IEISKIDTNLEN
+935 LEISKIDTNLEN
-947 MRQRIEE
+947 MRLRIEE
-954 AYGIDYEGCLALKT
+954 AYGIDYEGCLALKAET
-968 ENFNVDE
+968 FNVDE
-975 AAGLISALKRKIT
+975 AAGLITALKRKIT
-988 LLGNVNLNA
+988 MLGNVNLNA
-997 VEEYADE
+997 VEEYAEE

-1009 EMTIQR
+1009 EMSVQR
-1015 DDLQKALDDLQK
+1015 DDLQKAIDDLQQ

-1040 DKGFND
+1040 DAGFND
-1046 INENF
+1046 INESF

-1063 AELQMDYID
+1063 AELQMDYVD

-1143 LKRFAQE
+1143 LKRFSQE

-1182 VSVKLGEVEKELGE
+1182 VSVKLGEVEKELGA